1 MKRLFY
7 LLMMLSCTLWSC
19 SKSDGSIDDPDDPD
33 NPDAPTN
40 VMLDISVSDLV
51 FEAEGG
57 EKEFTIYC
65 NSDWTITNESEW
77 CKTTVNQGNGN
88 SKIIVTVGVYSEME
102 DRNTNLTIKAGN
114 ITKVLTVTQK
124 DGDAIILSKDKFDIP
139 EEGGN
144 VTVEVKS
151 NIQYEVSIPSQFQ
164 NWIKHEP
171 ETKAITTKN
180 FTFTILENKEYEK
193 REGYIVFNGNSLKD
207 TVHIYQTAARILIL
221 SKDTYNISS
230 AKESIEVELKSNVD
244 YSISIP
250 SSASDWIKLLE
261 TKAIRTD
268 KIYFE
273 IEENTTYDNRSAQI
287 FIKDKNSSLCD
298 TLYINQ
304 LQQNALILSQKQYEV
319 LAGGERIS
327 IEVQSNID
335 YEIIIPKTVQEW
347 IEQMPQSKALTESM
361 INLEIK
367 PNTTYD
373 VRSAQ
378 VFIKDKNSSLCDTLY
393 INQLQQNA
401 LILSQKQYEVLAG
414 GERISIEVQS
424 NIDYEIII
432 PKTVQEWIEQMPQSK
447 ALTESMINLEIKPN
461 TTYDVR
467 SAQIFIKDKNSTL
480 SDTVQV
486 TQAAKGTYTGDI
498 SFETEQDLIDF
509 QKAGYTRV
517 IGNITI
523 QDNIRTLQK
532 LDNLLQEID
541 GNLTIDCDN
550 LTSLDGLYNLKKIT
564 GNFTTRNAMITSY
577 EGIGNLTEIGGDFE
591 VNTGLYVLKSFEGLE
606 SLEII
611 GGNFKVITSPV
622 FTGLFEYLASFKGLS
637 GLKSIGGDFEVNAYA
652 YSLNALE
659 SFEGL
664 ESLETIGGNFRV
676 IGGNASLNA
685 LSSFKG
691 LNGLKSIGGDF
702 EVNTKFYNSLYVL
715 ASFEGLE
722 SLETIG
728 GDFRVIVESSPL
740 SALSSFKGLNGLKS
754 IGGDFEVNGG
764 SYCLKSLS
772 SFEGF
777 ESLET
782 IGGNFRVIG
791 EASSLESLSSFKG
804 LSGLKSIG
812 GDFEVNANFHSLKS
826 LSSFE
831 GFESLETIGG
841 NFRVIGEASSLESL
855 SSFKGLNGLKSI
867 GGDFEVSANDSL
879 SSFEGLESL
888 ETIGG
893 NFRVIDGASP
903 LNSLSSFKGLSGLK
917 SIGGDFEVSSKF
929 SSLNSLA
936 SFEGLESLETIGG
949 NFKVIAKSFSSP
961 SLNSLS
967 SFKGLSGL
975 KSIGGDFE
983 VNAKSSS
990 YSSSSLASLA
1000 SFEGLESLETIGGN
1014 FRVIAESSSSLNSLA
1029 SFKGL
1034 SGLKSIGG
1042 DFEVNAKSSSSLNS
1056 LASFEGLENLTNIG
1070 GGKLTIKYCSSL
1082 NNIDAL
1088 KNIES
1093 LNDISITECSKL
1105 YDFCILKNVVQ
1116 NMSGTFYLNK
1126 NGYNPTKYQLL
1137 NGECSQIPQE

>member
-33 NPDAPTN
+33 NPDTPTN
-40 VMLDISVSDLV
+40 VTLDISVSDLV

-171 ETKAITTKN
+171 ETKAITVKN

-207 TVHIYQTAARILIL
+207 TVHIYQTADPRTLIL

-230 AKESIEVELKSNVD
+230 AKESIEVELKSNVN

-273 IEENTTYDNRSAQI
+273 IEENTTYDNRSAQ
-287 FIKDKNSSLCD
+287 
-298 TLYINQ
+298 
-304 LQQNALILSQKQYEV
+304 
-319 LAGGERIS
+319 
-327 IEVQSNID
+327 
-335 YEIIIPKTVQEW
+335 
-347 IEQMPQSKALTESM
+347 
-361 INLEIK
+361 
-367 PNTTYD
+367 
-373 VRSAQ
+373 

-414 GERISIEVQS
+414 GEQISIEVQS

-447 ALTESMINLEIKPN
+447 AFTKSMINLEVKPN

-467 SAQIFIKDKNSTL
+467 SAQVFIKDKNSTL

-509 QKAGYTRV
+509 QTAGYTKV
-517 IGNITI
+517 IGNII
-523 QDNIRTLQK
+523 VQYNIRTLQK
-532 LDNLLQEID
+532 LDNLLTEID
-541 GNLTIDCDN
+541 GNLTINCQS

-564 GNFTTRNAMITSY
+564 GNFITWEACITSY
-577 EGIGNLTEIGGDFE
+577 EGIDKLTEIGGDFE
-591 VNTGLYVLKSFEGLE
+591 VNANS
-606 SLEII
+606 S
-611 GGNFKVITSPV
+611 
-622 FTGLFEYLASFKGLS
+622 
-637 GLKSIGGDFEVNAYA
+637 
-652 YSLNALE
+652 LE

-664 ESLETIGGNFRV
+664 ESLETIGGNFK
-676 IGGNASLNA
+676 IIDNKSSLNA

-691 LNGLKSIGGDF
+691 LSSLKSIGGDF
-702 EVNTKFYNSLYVL
+702 EVKARVL
-715 ASFEGLE
+715 E
-722 SLETIG
+722 
-728 GDFRVIVESSPL
+728 
-740 SALSSFKGLNGLKS
+740 
-754 IGGDFEVNGG
+754 
-764 SYCLKSLS
+764 
-772 SFEGF
+772 
-777 ESLET
+777 
-782 IGGNFRVIG
+782 
-791 EASSLESLSSFKG
+791 
-804 LSGLKSIG
+804 
-812 GDFEVNANFHSLKS
+812 
-826 LSSFE
+826 
-831 GFESLETIGG
+831 
-841 NFRVIGEASSLESL
+841 
-855 SSFKGLNGLKSI
+855 
-867 GGDFEVSANDSL
+867 
-879 SSFEGLESL
+879 
-888 ETIGG
+888 
-893 NFRVIDGASP
+893 
-903 LNSLSSFKGLSGLK
+903 
-917 SIGGDFEVSSKF
+917 
-929 SSLNSLA
+929 
-936 SFEGLESLETIGG
+936 
-949 NFKVIAKSFSSP
+949 
-961 SLNSLS
+961 
-967 SFKGLSGL
+967 
-975 KSIGGDFE
+975 
-983 VNAKSSS
+983 
-990 YSSSSLASLA
+990 
-1000 SFEGLESLETIGGN
+1000 
-1014 FRVIAESSSSLNSLA
+1014 
-1029 SFKGL
+1029 
-1034 SGLKSIGG
+1034 
-1042 DFEVNAKSSSSLNS
+1042 
-1056 LASFEGLENLTNIG
+1056 SFEGLENLTNIG
-1070 GGKLTIKYCSSL
+1070 DKLTIKGCSSL

-1093 LNDISITECSKL
+1093 LNDISITTCSKL
-1105 YDFCILKNVVQ
+1105 YDFCVLKNVVQ
-1116 NMSGTFYLNK
+1116 NMSGTFYVND

>member
-19 SKSDGSIDDPDDPD
+19 SKSDGPIDDPDNPD

-51 FEAEGG
+51 FGAEGG

-77 CKTTVNQGNGN
+77 CKTTVNQGNGD

-102 DRNTNLTIKAGN
+102 DRNTNLTVKAGN

-171 ETKAITTKN
+171 ETKAITVKN

-207 TVHIYQTAARILIL
+207 TVHIYQTADPRTLIL

-250 SSASDWIKLLE
+250 SSASHWIKLLE

-273 IEENTTYDNRSAQI
+273 IEENTTYDN
-287 FIKDKNSSLCD
+287 
-298 TLYINQ
+298 
-304 LQQNALILSQKQYEV
+304 
-319 LAGGERIS
+319 
-327 IEVQSNID
+327 
-335 YEIIIPKTVQEW
+335 
-347 IEQMPQSKALTESM
+347 
-361 INLEIK
+361 
-367 PNTTYD
+367 
-373 VRSAQ
+373 RSAQ

-414 GERISIEVQS
+414 GEQISIEVQS

-447 ALTESMINLEIKPN
+447 ALTKSMINLEVKPN
-461 TTYDVR
+461 PTDDVR

-486 TQAAKGTYTGDI
+486 TQAAKGIYIGDI
-498 SFETEQDLIDF
+498 IFETEQDLIDF
-509 QKAGYTRV
+509 QTAGYTKVRGNV
-517 IGNITI
+517 IVSGGEIT
-523 QDNIRTLQK
+523 TLQK
-532 LDNLLQEID
+532 LDNLLTEIN
-541 GNLTIDCDN
+541 GSLRLECSTLT
-550 LTSLDGLYNLKKIT
+550 TLDGLYGLKTIT
-564 GNFTTRNAMITSY
+564 DSLI
-577 EGIGNLTEIGGDFE
+577 IKDGDM
-591 VNTGLYVLKSFEGLE
+591 TSFEGLRN
-606 SLEII
+606 L
-611 GGNFKVITSPV
+611 G
-622 FTGLFEYLASFKGLS
+622 
-637 GLKSIGGDFEVNAYA
+637 
-652 YSLNALE
+652 
-659 SFEGL
+659 
-664 ESLETIGGNFRV
+664 
-676 IGGNASLNA
+676 
-685 LSSFKG
+685 
-691 LNGLKSIGGDF
+691 
-702 EVNTKFYNSLYVL
+702 
-715 ASFEGLE
+715 
-722 SLETIG
+722 
-728 GDFRVIVESSPL
+728 
-740 SALSSFKGLNGLKS
+740 
-754 IGGDFEVNGG
+754 
-764 SYCLKSLS
+764 
-772 SFEGF
+772 
-777 ESLET
+777 
-782 IGGNFRVIG
+782 
-791 EASSLESLSSFKG
+791 
-804 LSGLKSIG
+804 
-812 GDFEVNANFHSLKS
+812 
-826 LSSFE
+826 
-831 GFESLETIGG
+831 
-841 NFRVIGEASSLESL
+841 
-855 SSFKGLNGLKSI
+855 
-867 GGDFEVSANDSL
+867 
-879 SSFEGLESL
+879 
-888 ETIGG
+888 
-893 NFRVIDGASP
+893 
-903 LNSLSSFKGLSGLK
+903 
-917 SIGGDFEVSSKF
+917 
-929 SSLNSLA
+929 
-936 SFEGLESLETIGG
+936 TIGG
-949 NFKVIAKSFSSP
+949 NFKVIAESSYSYYY

-983 VNAKSSS
+983 VNAKS
-990 YSSSSLASLA
+990 YSSLNSLA

-1014 FRVIAESSSSLNSLA
+1014 FRVIAESSSSSSSSLNSLS

-1042 DFEVNAKSSSSLNS
+1042 DFEVNAKSYSSLNS
-1056 LASFEGLENLTNIG
+1056 LASFEGLESLETIGGNFKVIAGSYSSLESLSSFKSLSGLKSIGGDFEVNAKSYSSLKSLASFEGLESLTNIG
-1070 GGKLTIKYCSSL
+1070 GGKLTINYCSSL

-1093 LNDISITECSKL
+1093 LNDISITTCPKL
-1105 YDFCILKNVVQ
+1105 YDFCVLQNVVQ
-1116 NMSGTFYLNK
+1116 NMSGTFYLNN

>member
-33 NPDAPTN
+33 NPDTPTN
-40 VMLDISVSDLV
+40 VTLDISVSDLV

-171 ETKAITTKN
+171 ETKAITVKN

-230 AKESIEVELKSNVD
+230 AKKSIEVELKSNVN

-273 IEENTTYDNRSAQI
+273 IEENTTYDNRSAQ
-287 FIKDKNSSLCD
+287 
-298 TLYINQ
+298 
-304 LQQNALILSQKQYEV
+304 
-319 LAGGERIS
+319 
-327 IEVQSNID
+327 
-335 YEIIIPKTVQEW
+335 
-347 IEQMPQSKALTESM
+347 
-361 INLEIK
+361 
-367 PNTTYD
+367 
-373 VRSAQ
+373 

-414 GERISIEVQS
+414 GEQISIEVQS

-447 ALTESMINLEIKPN
+447 AFTKSMINLEIKPN

-467 SAQIFIKDKNSTL
+467 SAQVFIKDKNSTL

-509 QKAGYTRV
+509 QTAGYTKV
-517 IGNITI
+517 IGNII
-523 QDNIRTLQK
+523 VQYNIRTLQK
-532 LDNLLQEID
+532 LDNLLTEID
-541 GNLTIDCDN
+541 GNLTINCQS

-564 GNFTTRNAMITSY
+564 GNFITWEACITSY
-577 EGIGNLTEIGGDFE
+577 EGIDKLTEIGGDFE
-591 VNTGLYVLKSFEGLE
+591 VRLPYSLESFEGLE
-606 SLEII
+606 SLETI
-611 GGNFKVITSPV
+611 GGNFKVIDKLALSSLSS
-622 FTGLFEYLASFKGLS
+622 FKGLSSLKSIGGDFEVNAKSSSLASFEGLENLETIGGNFKVIAESSFKGLNGLKSIGGDFEVNANSSLESFEGLESLETIGGNFKIIDNKSSLNALSSFKGLSSLKSIGGDFEVNANSSLNSLSSFGGLESLETIGGNFRVIAESDHSLRFLSSFKGLS
-637 GLKSIGGDFEVNAYA
+637 GLKSIGGDFEVNAKLFCFEYLA
-652 YSLNALE
+652 SFEGLENLETIGGNFKVIAESSFKGLNGLKSIGGDFEVNANSSLESFEGLESLETIGGNFKIIDNKSSLNALSSFKGLSSLKSIGGDFEVSTDHSSSPHPSHSLNALE

-676 IGGNASLNA
+676 IAESFSYSYSFNV

-691 LNGLKSIGGDF
+691 LSSLKSIGGDF
-702 EVNTKFYNSLYVL
+702 EVKARVL
-715 ASFEGLE
+715 E
-722 SLETIG
+722 
-728 GDFRVIVESSPL
+728 
-740 SALSSFKGLNGLKS
+740 
-754 IGGDFEVNGG
+754 
-764 SYCLKSLS
+764 
-772 SFEGF
+772 
-777 ESLET
+777 
-782 IGGNFRVIG
+782 
-791 EASSLESLSSFKG
+791 
-804 LSGLKSIG
+804 
-812 GDFEVNANFHSLKS
+812 
-826 LSSFE
+826 
-831 GFESLETIGG
+831 
-841 NFRVIGEASSLESL
+841 
-855 SSFKGLNGLKSI
+855 
-867 GGDFEVSANDSL
+867 
-879 SSFEGLESL
+879 
-888 ETIGG
+888 
-893 NFRVIDGASP
+893 
-903 LNSLSSFKGLSGLK
+903 
-917 SIGGDFEVSSKF
+917 
-929 SSLNSLA
+929 
-936 SFEGLESLETIGG
+936 
-949 NFKVIAKSFSSP
+949 
-961 SLNSLS
+961 
-967 SFKGLSGL
+967 
-975 KSIGGDFE
+975 
-983 VNAKSSS
+983 
-990 YSSSSLASLA
+990 
-1000 SFEGLESLETIGGN
+1000 
-1014 FRVIAESSSSLNSLA
+1014 
-1029 SFKGL
+1029 
-1034 SGLKSIGG
+1034 
-1042 DFEVNAKSSSSLNS
+1042 
-1056 LASFEGLENLTNIG
+1056 SFEGLENLTNIG
-1070 GGKLTIKYCSSL
+1070 DKLTIKGCSSL

-1093 LNDISITECSKL
+1093 LNDISITTCSKL
-1105 YDFCILKNVVQ
+1105 YDFCVLKNVVQ
-1116 NMSGTFYLNK
+1116 NMSGTFYVND

>member
-33 NPDAPTN
+33 NPDTPTN
-40 VMLDISVSDLV
+40 VTLDISVSDLV

-77 CKTTVNQGNGN
+77 CKTTVNQGNGD

-102 DRNTNLTIKAGN
+102 DRNTNLTVKAGN

-171 ETKAITTKN
+171 ETKAITVKN

-207 TVHIYQTAARILIL
+207 TVHIYQTADPRTLIL

-250 SSASDWIKLLE
+250 SSASHWIKLLE

-273 IEENTTYDNRSAQI
+273 IEENTTYDN
-287 FIKDKNSSLCD
+287 
-298 TLYINQ
+298 
-304 LQQNALILSQKQYEV
+304 
-319 LAGGERIS
+319 
-327 IEVQSNID
+327 
-335 YEIIIPKTVQEW
+335 
-347 IEQMPQSKALTESM
+347 
-361 INLEIK
+361 
-367 PNTTYD
+367 
-373 VRSAQ
+373 RSAQ

-447 ALTESMINLEIKPN
+447 ALTKSMINLEIKPN

-486 TQAAKGTYTGDI
+486 IQAAKGTYTGDI

-622 FTGLFEYLASFKGLS
+622 STGFF
-637 GLKSIGGDFEVNAYA
+637 
-652 YSLNALE
+652 
-659 SFEGL
+659 
-664 ESLETIGGNFRV
+664 ESL
-676 IGGNASLNA
+676 A
-685 LSSFKG
+685 SFKG

-702 EVNTKFYNSLYVL
+702 EVNAEYSNSLNAL
-715 ASFEGLE
+715 ASFEGLESLETIGGNFKVIGFFKSLASFKGLNGLKSIGGDFEVNAEYSNSLNALESFEGLE

-754 IGGDFEVNGG
+754 IGGDFEVNA
-764 SYCLKSLS
+764 KSS
-772 SFEGF
+772 NTFN
-777 ESLET
+777 SL
-782 IGGNFRVIG
+782 N
-791 EASSLESLSSFKG
+791 ALE
-804 LSGLKSIG
+804 
-812 GDFEVNANFHSLKS
+812 
-826 LSSFE
+826 
-831 GFESLETIGG
+831 
-841 NFRVIGEASSLESL
+841 
-855 SSFKGLNGLKSI
+855 
-867 GGDFEVSANDSL
+867 
-879 SSFEGLESL
+879 SFEGLESL

-893 NFRVIDGASP
+893 NFRVIGGNTS
-903 LNSLSSFKGLSGLK
+903 LNALSSFKGLNGLK
-917 SIGGDFEVSSKF
+917 SIGGDFKVIAESS

-936 SFEGLESLETIGG
+936 SFEGLESL
-949 NFKVIAKSFSSP
+949 
-961 SLNSLS
+961 
-967 SFKGLSGL
+967 
-975 KSIGGDFE
+975 
-983 VNAKSSS
+983 
-990 YSSSSLASLA
+990 
-1000 SFEGLESLETIGGN
+1000 
-1014 FRVIAESSSSLNSLA
+1014 
-1029 SFKGL
+1029 
-1034 SGLKSIGG
+1034 
-1042 DFEVNAKSSSSLNS
+1042 
-1056 LASFEGLENLTNIG
+1056 TNIG
-1070 GGKLTIKYCSSL
+1070 GGRLTINKCRSL

-1105 YDFCILKNVVQ
+1105 YDFCVLKNVVQ
-1116 NMSGTFYLNK
+1116 NMSGTFYVND

>member
-33 NPDAPTN
+33 NPDTPTN
-40 VMLDISVSDLV
+40 VTLDISVSDLV

-171 ETKAITTKN
+171 ETKAITVKN

-230 AKESIEVELKSNVD
+230 AKKSIEVELKSNVN

-273 IEENTTYDNRSAQI
+273 IEENTTYDNRSAQV

-319 LAGGERIS
+319 LAGGEQIS

-347 IEQMPQSKALTESM
+347 IEQMPQSKAFTKSM
-361 INLEIK
+361 INLEVK

-373 VRSAQ
+373 NRSAQ

-414 GERISIEVQS
+414 GEQISIEVQS

-447 ALTESMINLEIKPN
+447 AFTKSMINLEIKPN

-467 SAQIFIKDKNSTL
+467 SAQVFIKDKNSTL

-509 QKAGYTRV
+509 QTAGYTKV
-517 IGNITI
+517 IGNII
-523 QDNIRTLQK
+523 VQYNIRTLQK
-532 LDNLLQEID
+532 LDNLLTEID
-541 GNLTIDCDN
+541 GNLTINCQS

-564 GNFTTRNAMITSY
+564 GNFITWEACITSY
-577 EGIGNLTEIGGDFE
+577 EGIDKLTEIGGDFE
-591 VNTGLYVLKSFEGLE
+591 VRLPYSLESFEGLE
-606 SLEII
+606 SLETI
-611 GGNFKVITSPV
+611 GGNFKVIDK
-622 FTGLFEYLASFKGLS
+622 LALSSLSSFKGLS
-637 GLKSIGGDFEVNAYA
+637 SLKSIGGDFEVNAKSSSLASFEGLENLETIGGNFKVIAESSFKGLNGLKSIGGDFEVNANSSLESFEGLESLETIGGNFKIIDNKSSLNA
-652 YSLNALE
+652 LSSFKGLSSLKSIGGDFEVSTDHSSSPHPSHSLNALE

-676 IGGNASLNA
+676 IAESFSYSYSFNV

-691 LNGLKSIGGDF
+691 LSSLKSIGGDF
-702 EVNTKFYNSLYVL
+702 EVKARVL
-715 ASFEGLE
+715 E
-722 SLETIG
+722 
-728 GDFRVIVESSPL
+728 
-740 SALSSFKGLNGLKS
+740 
-754 IGGDFEVNGG
+754 
-764 SYCLKSLS
+764 
-772 SFEGF
+772 
-777 ESLET
+777 
-782 IGGNFRVIG
+782 
-791 EASSLESLSSFKG
+791 
-804 LSGLKSIG
+804 
-812 GDFEVNANFHSLKS
+812 
-826 LSSFE
+826 
-831 GFESLETIGG
+831 
-841 NFRVIGEASSLESL
+841 
-855 SSFKGLNGLKSI
+855 
-867 GGDFEVSANDSL
+867 
-879 SSFEGLESL
+879 
-888 ETIGG
+888 
-893 NFRVIDGASP
+893 
-903 LNSLSSFKGLSGLK
+903 
-917 SIGGDFEVSSKF
+917 
-929 SSLNSLA
+929 
-936 SFEGLESLETIGG
+936 
-949 NFKVIAKSFSSP
+949 
-961 SLNSLS
+961 
-967 SFKGLSGL
+967 
-975 KSIGGDFE
+975 
-983 VNAKSSS
+983 
-990 YSSSSLASLA
+990 
-1000 SFEGLESLETIGGN
+1000 
-1014 FRVIAESSSSLNSLA
+1014 
-1029 SFKGL
+1029 
-1034 SGLKSIGG
+1034 
-1042 DFEVNAKSSSSLNS
+1042 
-1056 LASFEGLENLTNIG
+1056 SFEGLENLTNIG
-1070 GGKLTIKYCSSL
+1070 DKLTIKGCSSL

-1093 LNDISITECSKL
+1093 LNDISITTCSKL
-1105 YDFCILKNVVQ
+1105 YDFCVLKNVVQ
-1116 NMSGTFYLNK
+1116 NMSGTFYVND

>member
-33 NPDAPTN
+33 NPDTPTN
-40 VMLDISVSDLV
+40 VTLDISVSDLV

-171 ETKAITTKN
+171 ETKAITVKN

-230 AKESIEVELKSNVD
+230 AKKSIEVELKSNVN

-250 SSASDWIKLLE
+250 SSASHWIKLLE

-273 IEENTTYDNRSAQI
+273 IEENTTYDN
-287 FIKDKNSSLCD
+287 
-298 TLYINQ
+298 
-304 LQQNALILSQKQYEV
+304 
-319 LAGGERIS
+319 
-327 IEVQSNID
+327 
-335 YEIIIPKTVQEW
+335 
-347 IEQMPQSKALTESM
+347 
-361 INLEIK
+361 
-367 PNTTYD
+367 
-373 VRSAQ
+373 RSAQ

-414 GERISIEVQS
+414 GEQISIEVQS

-447 ALTESMINLEIKPN
+447 ALTKSMINLEIKPN

-467 SAQIFIKDKNSTL
+467 SAQVFIKDKNSTL

-509 QKAGYTRV
+509 QTAGYTKV
-517 IGNITI
+517 IGNII
-523 QDNIRTLQK
+523 VQYIIRTLQK
-532 LDNLLQEID
+532 LDNLLTEID
-541 GNLTIDCDN
+541 GNLTINCQS

-564 GNFTTRNAMITSY
+564 GNFITWEACITSY
-577 EGIGNLTEIGGDFE
+577 EGIDKLTEIGGDFE
-591 VNTGLYVLKSFEGLE
+591 VRLPY
-606 SLEII
+606 SLE
-611 GGNFKVITSPV
+611 
-622 FTGLFEYLASFKGLS
+622 
-637 GLKSIGGDFEVNAYA
+637 
-652 YSLNALE
+652 
-659 SFEGL
+659 
-664 ESLETIGGNFRV
+664 
-676 IGGNASLNA
+676 
-685 LSSFKG
+685 
-691 LNGLKSIGGDF
+691 
-702 EVNTKFYNSLYVL
+702 
-715 ASFEGLE
+715 
-722 SLETIG
+722 
-728 GDFRVIVESSPL
+728 
-740 SALSSFKGLNGLKS
+740 
-754 IGGDFEVNGG
+754 
-764 SYCLKSLS
+764 
-772 SFEGF
+772 
-777 ESLET
+777 
-782 IGGNFRVIG
+782 
-791 EASSLESLSSFKG
+791 
-804 LSGLKSIG
+804 
-812 GDFEVNANFHSLKS
+812 
-826 LSSFE
+826 
-831 GFESLETIGG
+831 
-841 NFRVIGEASSLESL
+841 
-855 SSFKGLNGLKSI
+855 
-867 GGDFEVSANDSL
+867 
-879 SSFEGLESL
+879 
-888 ETIGG
+888 
-893 NFRVIDGASP
+893 
-903 LNSLSSFKGLSGLK
+903 
-917 SIGGDFEVSSKF
+917 
-929 SSLNSLA
+929 

-949 NFKVIAKSFSSP
+949 NFKVIDKLALS
-961 SLNSLS
+961 SLS
-967 SFKGLSGL
+967 SFKGLSSL

-983 VNAKSSS
+983 VKARV
-990 YSSSSLASLA
+990 
-1000 SFEGLESLETIGGN
+1000 LE
-1014 FRVIAESSSSLNSLA
+1014 
-1029 SFKGL
+1029 
-1034 SGLKSIGG
+1034 
-1042 DFEVNAKSSSSLNS
+1042 
-1056 LASFEGLENLTNIG
+1056 SFEGLENLTNIG
-1070 GGKLTIKYCSSL
+1070 DKLTIKGCSSL

-1093 LNDISITECSKL
+1093 LNDISITTCSKL
-1105 YDFCILKNVVQ
+1105 YDFCVLKNVVQ
-1116 NMSGTFYLNK
+1116 NMSGTFYVND

>member
-1 MKRLFY
+1 
-7 LLMMLSCTLWSC
+7 MLSCTLWSC

-33 NPDAPTN
+33 NPDTPTN
-40 VMLDISVSDLV
+40 VTLDISVSDLV

-171 ETKAITTKN
+171 ETKAITVKN

-230 AKESIEVELKSNVD
+230 AKKSIEVELKSNVN

-250 SSASDWIKLLE
+250 SSASHWIKLLE

-273 IEENTTYDNRSAQI
+273 IEENTTYDN
-287 FIKDKNSSLCD
+287 
-298 TLYINQ
+298 
-304 LQQNALILSQKQYEV
+304 
-319 LAGGERIS
+319 
-327 IEVQSNID
+327 
-335 YEIIIPKTVQEW
+335 
-347 IEQMPQSKALTESM
+347 
-361 INLEIK
+361 
-367 PNTTYD
+367 
-373 VRSAQ
+373 RSAQ

-414 GERISIEVQS
+414 GEQISIEVQS

-447 ALTESMINLEIKPN
+447 ALTKSMINLEIKPN

-467 SAQIFIKDKNSTL
+467 SAQVFIKDKNSTL

-509 QKAGYTRV
+509 QTAGYTKV
-517 IGNITI
+517 IGNII
-523 QDNIRTLQK
+523 VQYNIRTLQK
-532 LDNLLQEID
+532 LDNLLTEID
-541 GNLTIDCDN
+541 GNLTINCQS

-564 GNFTTRNAMITSY
+564 GNFITWEACITSY
-577 EGIGNLTEIGGDFE
+577 EGIDKLTEIGGDFE
-591 VNTGLYVLKSFEGLE
+591 VRLPYSLESFEGLE
-606 SLEII
+606 SLETI
-611 GGNFKVITSPV
+611 GGNFKVIDK
-622 FTGLFEYLASFKGLS
+622 LALSSLSSFKGLS
-637 GLKSIGGDFEVNAYA
+637 SLKSIGGDFEVNAKSSSLASFEGLENLETIGGNFKVIAESSFKGLNGLKSIGGDFEVNANSSLESFEGLESLETIGGNFKIIDNESSLNA
-652 YSLNALE
+652 LSSFKGLSSLKSIGGDFEVSTDHSSSPHPSHSLNALE

-676 IGGNASLNA
+676 IAESFSYSYSFNV

-691 LNGLKSIGGDF
+691 LSSLKSIGGDF
-702 EVNTKFYNSLYVL
+702 EVKARVL
-715 ASFEGLE
+715 E
-722 SLETIG
+722 
-728 GDFRVIVESSPL
+728 
-740 SALSSFKGLNGLKS
+740 
-754 IGGDFEVNGG
+754 
-764 SYCLKSLS
+764 
-772 SFEGF
+772 
-777 ESLET
+777 
-782 IGGNFRVIG
+782 
-791 EASSLESLSSFKG
+791 
-804 LSGLKSIG
+804 
-812 GDFEVNANFHSLKS
+812 
-826 LSSFE
+826 
-831 GFESLETIGG
+831 
-841 NFRVIGEASSLESL
+841 
-855 SSFKGLNGLKSI
+855 
-867 GGDFEVSANDSL
+867 
-879 SSFEGLESL
+879 
-888 ETIGG
+888 
-893 NFRVIDGASP
+893 
-903 LNSLSSFKGLSGLK
+903 
-917 SIGGDFEVSSKF
+917 
-929 SSLNSLA
+929 
-936 SFEGLESLETIGG
+936 
-949 NFKVIAKSFSSP
+949 
-961 SLNSLS
+961 
-967 SFKGLSGL
+967 
-975 KSIGGDFE
+975 
-983 VNAKSSS
+983 
-990 YSSSSLASLA
+990 
-1000 SFEGLESLETIGGN
+1000 
-1014 FRVIAESSSSLNSLA
+1014 
-1029 SFKGL
+1029 
-1034 SGLKSIGG
+1034 
-1042 DFEVNAKSSSSLNS
+1042 
-1056 LASFEGLENLTNIG
+1056 SFEGLENLTNIG
-1070 GGKLTIKYCSSL
+1070 DKLTIKGCSSL

-1093 LNDISITECSKL
+1093 LNDISITTCSKL
-1105 YDFCILKNVVQ
+1105 YDFCVLKNVVQ
-1116 NMSGTFYLNK
+1116 NMSGTFYVND

>member
-33 NPDAPTN
+33 NPDTPTN
-40 VMLDISVSDLV
+40 VTLDISVSDLV

-171 ETKAITTKN
+171 ETKAITVKN

-287 FIKDKNSSLCD
+287 
-298 TLYINQ
+298 
-304 LQQNALILSQKQYEV
+304 
-319 LAGGERIS
+319 
-327 IEVQSNID
+327 
-335 YEIIIPKTVQEW
+335 
-347 IEQMPQSKALTESM
+347 
-361 INLEIK
+361 
-367 PNTTYD
+367 
-373 VRSAQ
+373 
-378 VFIKDKNSSLCDTLY
+378 FIKDKNSSLCDTLY

-622 FTGLFEYLASFKGLS
+622 FAVFFEYLASFKGLS

-782 IGGNFRVIG
+782 IGGNFRVI
-791 EASSLESLSSFKG
+791 
-804 LSGLKSIG
+804 
-812 GDFEVNANFHSLKS
+812 
-826 LSSFE
+826 
-831 GFESLETIGG
+831 
-841 NFRVIGEASSLESL
+841 
-855 SSFKGLNGLKSI
+855 
-867 GGDFEVSANDSL
+867 
-879 SSFEGLESL
+879 
-888 ETIGG
+888 
-893 NFRVIDGASP
+893 DGASP
-903 LNSLSSFKGLSGLK
+903 
-917 SIGGDFEVSSKF
+917 
-929 SSLNSLA
+929 
-936 SFEGLESLETIGG
+936 
-949 NFKVIAKSFSSP
+949 
-961 SLNSLS
+961 LNSLS

-990 YSSSSLASLA
+990 YSSSSLA
-1000 SFEGLESLETIGGN
+1000 
-1014 FRVIAESSSSLNSLA
+1014 
-1029 SFKGL
+1029 
-1034 SGLKSIGG
+1034 
-1042 DFEVNAKSSSSLNS
+1042 S

>member
-19 SKSDGSIDDPDDPD
+19 SKSDGPIDDPDNPD

-51 FEAEGG
+51 FGAEGG

-77 CKTTVNQGNGN
+77 CKTTVNQGNGD

-102 DRNTNLTIKAGN
+102 DRNTNLTVKAGN

-171 ETKAITTKN
+171 ETKAITVKN

-207 TVHIYQTAARILIL
+207 TVHIYQTADPRTLIL

-250 SSASDWIKLLE
+250 SSASHWIKLLE

-273 IEENTTYDNRSAQI
+273 IEENTTYDN
-287 FIKDKNSSLCD
+287 
-298 TLYINQ
+298 
-304 LQQNALILSQKQYEV
+304 
-319 LAGGERIS
+319 
-327 IEVQSNID
+327 
-335 YEIIIPKTVQEW
+335 
-347 IEQMPQSKALTESM
+347 
-361 INLEIK
+361 
-367 PNTTYD
+367 
-373 VRSAQ
+373 RSAQ

-414 GERISIEVQS
+414 GEQISIEVQS

-447 ALTESMINLEIKPN
+447 ALTKSMINLEVKPN
-461 TTYDVR
+461 PTDDVR

-486 TQAAKGTYTGDI
+486 TQAAKGIYIGDI
-498 SFETEQDLIDF
+498 IFETEQDLIDF
-509 QKAGYTRV
+509 QTAGYTKVRGNV
-517 IGNITI
+517 IVSGGEIT
-523 QDNIRTLQK
+523 TLQK
-532 LDNLLQEID
+532 LDNLLTEIN
-541 GNLTIDCDN
+541 GSLRLECSTLT
-550 LTSLDGLYNLKKIT
+550 TLDGLYGLKTIT
-564 GNFTTRNAMITSY
+564 DSLI
-577 EGIGNLTEIGGDFE
+577 IKDGDM
-591 VNTGLYVLKSFEGLE
+591 TSFEGLRN
-606 SLEII
+606 L
-611 GGNFKVITSPV
+611 G
-622 FTGLFEYLASFKGLS
+622 
-637 GLKSIGGDFEVNAYA
+637 
-652 YSLNALE
+652 
-659 SFEGL
+659 
-664 ESLETIGGNFRV
+664 
-676 IGGNASLNA
+676 
-685 LSSFKG
+685 
-691 LNGLKSIGGDF
+691 
-702 EVNTKFYNSLYVL
+702 
-715 ASFEGLE
+715 
-722 SLETIG
+722 
-728 GDFRVIVESSPL
+728 
-740 SALSSFKGLNGLKS
+740 
-754 IGGDFEVNGG
+754 
-764 SYCLKSLS
+764 
-772 SFEGF
+772 
-777 ESLET
+777 
-782 IGGNFRVIG
+782 
-791 EASSLESLSSFKG
+791 
-804 LSGLKSIG
+804 
-812 GDFEVNANFHSLKS
+812 
-826 LSSFE
+826 
-831 GFESLETIGG
+831 
-841 NFRVIGEASSLESL
+841 
-855 SSFKGLNGLKSI
+855 
-867 GGDFEVSANDSL
+867 
-879 SSFEGLESL
+879 
-888 ETIGG
+888 
-893 NFRVIDGASP
+893 
-903 LNSLSSFKGLSGLK
+903 
-917 SIGGDFEVSSKF
+917 
-929 SSLNSLA
+929 
-936 SFEGLESLETIGG
+936 TIGG
-949 NFKVIAKSFSSP
+949 NFKVIAESSYSYYYY

-983 VNAKSSS
+983 VNAKS
-990 YSSSSLASLA
+990 YSSLNSLA

-1014 FRVIAESSSSLNSLA
+1014 FKVIAGSYSSLESLS
-1029 SFKGL
+1029 SFKSL

-1042 DFEVNAKSSSSLNS
+1042 DFEVNAKYSSSLKS
-1056 LASFEGLENLTNIG
+1056 LASFEGLESLTNIG
-1070 GGKLTIKYCSSL
+1070 GGKLTINYCSSL

-1093 LNDISITECSKL
+1093 LNDISITTCSKL
-1105 YDFCILKNVVQ
+1105 YDFCVLKNVVQ
-1116 NMSGTFYLNK
+1116 NMSGTFYVND

>member
-33 NPDAPTN
+33 NPDTPTN
-40 VMLDISVSDLV
+40 VTLDISVSDLV

-77 CKTTVNQGNGN
+77 CKTTVNQGNGD

-102 DRNTNLTIKAGN
+102 DRNTNLTVKAGN

-171 ETKAITTKN
+171 ETKAITVKN

-207 TVHIYQTAARILIL
+207 TVHIYQTADPRTLIL

-250 SSASDWIKLLE
+250 SSASHWIKLLE

-273 IEENTTYDNRSAQI
+273 IEENTTYDN
-287 FIKDKNSSLCD
+287 
-298 TLYINQ
+298 
-304 LQQNALILSQKQYEV
+304 
-319 LAGGERIS
+319 
-327 IEVQSNID
+327 
-335 YEIIIPKTVQEW
+335 
-347 IEQMPQSKALTESM
+347 
-361 INLEIK
+361 
-367 PNTTYD
+367 
-373 VRSAQ
+373 RSAQ

-447 ALTESMINLEIKPN
+447 ALTKSMINLEIKPN

-486 TQAAKGTYTGDI
+486 IQAAKGTYTGDI

-622 FTGLFEYLASFKGLS
+622 STGFFESLASFKGLN
-637 GLKSIGGDFEVNAYA
+637 GLKSIGGDFEVNAKSSS
-652 YSLNALE
+652 SLNALA

-676 IGGNASLNA
+676 IGGNTSLNA

-702 EVNTKFYNSLYVL
+702 K
-715 ASFEGLE
+715 
-722 SLETIG
+722 
-728 GDFRVIVESSPL
+728 VIAESS
-740 SALSSFKGLNGLKS
+740 
-754 IGGDFEVNGG
+754 
-764 SYCLKSLS
+764 
-772 SFEGF
+772 
-777 ESLET
+777 
-782 IGGNFRVIG
+782 
-791 EASSLESLSSFKG
+791 
-804 LSGLKSIG
+804 
-812 GDFEVNANFHSLKS
+812 
-826 LSSFE
+826 
-831 GFESLETIGG
+831 
-841 NFRVIGEASSLESL
+841 
-855 SSFKGLNGLKSI
+855 
-867 GGDFEVSANDSL
+867 
-879 SSFEGLESL
+879 
-888 ETIGG
+888 
-893 NFRVIDGASP
+893 
-903 LNSLSSFKGLSGLK
+903 
-917 SIGGDFEVSSKF
+917 

-936 SFEGLESLETIGG
+936 SFEGLESL
-949 NFKVIAKSFSSP
+949 
-961 SLNSLS
+961 
-967 SFKGLSGL
+967 
-975 KSIGGDFE
+975 
-983 VNAKSSS
+983 
-990 YSSSSLASLA
+990 
-1000 SFEGLESLETIGGN
+1000 
-1014 FRVIAESSSSLNSLA
+1014 
-1029 SFKGL
+1029 
-1034 SGLKSIGG
+1034 
-1042 DFEVNAKSSSSLNS
+1042 
-1056 LASFEGLENLTNIG
+1056 TNIG
-1070 GGKLTIKYCSSL
+1070 GGRLTINKCRSL

-1105 YDFCILKNVVQ
+1105 YDFCVLKNVVQ
-1116 NMSGTFYLNK
+1116 NMSGTFYVND

>member
-33 NPDAPTN
+33 NPDTPTN
-40 VMLDISVSDLV
+40 VTLDISVSDLV

-171 ETKAITTKN
+171 ETKAITVKN

-207 TVHIYQTAARILIL
+207 TVHIYQTADPRTLIL

-250 SSASDWIKLLE
+250 SSVSHWIKLLE

-319 LAGGERIS
+319 LAGGEQIS

-347 IEQMPQSKALTESM
+347 IEQMPQSKALTKSM
-361 INLEIK
+361 INLEVK

-378 VFIKDKNSSLCDTLY
+378 V
-393 INQLQQNA
+393 
-401 LILSQKQYEVLAG
+401 
-414 GERISIEVQS
+414 
-424 NIDYEIII
+424 
-432 PKTVQEWIEQMPQSK
+432 
-447 ALTESMINLEIKPN
+447 
-461 TTYDVR
+461 
-467 SAQIFIKDKNSTL
+467 FIKDKNSTL

-498 SFETEQDLIDF
+498 IFETEQDLIDF
-509 QKAGYTRV
+509 QTAGYTKV
-517 IGNITI
+517 IGNII
-523 QDNIRTLQK
+523 VQGNKIRTLQK
-532 LDNLLQEID
+532 LDNLLTEID
-541 GNLTIDCDN
+541 GNLTIECSN

-564 GNFTTRNAMITSY
+564 GNFITMHAWITSY
-577 EGIGNLTEIGGDFE
+577 EGIGKLTEIGGDFE
-591 VNTGLYVLKSFEGLE
+591 VNAKSF
-606 SLEII
+606 
-611 GGNFKVITSPV
+611 
-622 FTGLFEYLASFKGLS
+622 Y
-637 GLKSIGGDFEVNAYA
+637 
-652 YSLNALE
+652 YS
-659 SFEGL
+659 
-664 ESLETIGGNFRV
+664 
-676 IGGNASLNA
+676 
-685 LSSFKG
+685 
-691 LNGLKSIGGDF
+691 
-702 EVNTKFYNSLYVL
+702 
-715 ASFEGLE
+715 
-722 SLETIG
+722 
-728 GDFRVIVESSPL
+728 
-740 SALSSFKGLNGLKS
+740 
-754 IGGDFEVNGG
+754 
-764 SYCLKSLS
+764 
-772 SFEGF
+772 
-777 ESLET
+777 
-782 IGGNFRVIG
+782 
-791 EASSLESLSSFKG
+791 
-804 LSGLKSIG
+804 
-812 GDFEVNANFHSLKS
+812 
-826 LSSFE
+826 
-831 GFESLETIGG
+831 
-841 NFRVIGEASSLESL
+841 
-855 SSFKGLNGLKSI
+855 
-867 GGDFEVSANDSL
+867 
-879 SSFEGLESL
+879 
-888 ETIGG
+888 
-893 NFRVIDGASP
+893 
-903 LNSLSSFKGLSGLK
+903 
-917 SIGGDFEVSSKF
+917 

-936 SFEGLESLETIGG
+936 SFEGLESLEEIGG
-949 NFKVIAKSFSSP
+949 SFKVIAESSGSSSS

-983 VNAKSSS
+983 VNAE
-990 YSSSSLASLA
+990 SSSLNSLA
-1000 SFEGLESLETIGGN
+1000 SFEGLESLEEIGGN
-1014 FRVIAESSSSLNSLA
+1014 FKVIAESFGSSSSSSSSLNSLS

-1042 DFEVNAKSSSSLNS
+1042 DFEVNAESSSLNSLASFEGLESLEEIGGNFKVIAESSLRSLSSFKGLSGLKSIGGDFEVNAEFSSSLNS
-1056 LASFEGLENLTNIG
+1056 LASFEGLENLQTIGGSFSCNRRISIKALSQLNSIGKNLEINLLFDEGLENLVRIGGDFKPSSSSSFKKLNKLSSIGGNFYVYTFSGTSFEGLESLTNIG
-1070 GGKLTIKYCSSL
+1070 GGKLTINYCSSL

-1093 LNDISITECSKL
+1093 LNDISITTCPKL
-1105 YDFCILKNVVQ
+1105 YDFCVLQNVVQ
-1116 NMSGTFYLNK
+1116 NMSGTFYLNN

>member
-33 NPDAPTN
+33 NPDTPTN
-40 VMLDISVSDLV
+40 VTLDISVSDLV

-171 ETKAITTKN
+171 ETKAITVKN

-230 AKESIEVELKSNVD
+230 AKKSIEVELKSNVN

-273 IEENTTYDNRSAQI
+273 IEENTTYDNRSAQ
-287 FIKDKNSSLCD
+287 
-298 TLYINQ
+298 
-304 LQQNALILSQKQYEV
+304 
-319 LAGGERIS
+319 
-327 IEVQSNID
+327 
-335 YEIIIPKTVQEW
+335 
-347 IEQMPQSKALTESM
+347 
-361 INLEIK
+361 
-367 PNTTYD
+367 
-373 VRSAQ
+373 

-414 GERISIEVQS
+414 GEQISIEVQS

-447 ALTESMINLEIKPN
+447 AFTKSMINLEIKPN

-467 SAQIFIKDKNSTL
+467 SAQVFIKDKNSTL

-509 QKAGYTRV
+509 QTAGYTKV
-517 IGNITI
+517 IGNII
-523 QDNIRTLQK
+523 VQYNIRTLQK
-532 LDNLLQEID
+532 LDNLLTVID
-541 GNLTIDCDN
+541 GNLTINCQS

-564 GNFTTRNAMITSY
+564 GNFITWEACITSY
-577 EGIGNLTEIGGDFE
+577 EGIDKLTEIGGDFE
-591 VNTGLYVLKSFEGLE
+591 VRL
-606 SLEII
+606 
-611 GGNFKVITSPV
+611 P
-622 FTGLFEYLASFKGLS
+622 
-637 GLKSIGGDFEVNAYA
+637 
-652 YSLNALE
+652 YSLE

-664 ESLETIGGNFRV
+664 ESLETIGGNFK
-676 IGGNASLNA
+676 IIDNKSSLNA

-691 LNGLKSIGGDF
+691 LSSLKSIGGDF
-702 EVNTKFYNSLYVL
+702 EVKARVL
-715 ASFEGLE
+715 E
-722 SLETIG
+722 
-728 GDFRVIVESSPL
+728 
-740 SALSSFKGLNGLKS
+740 
-754 IGGDFEVNGG
+754 
-764 SYCLKSLS
+764 
-772 SFEGF
+772 
-777 ESLET
+777 
-782 IGGNFRVIG
+782 
-791 EASSLESLSSFKG
+791 
-804 LSGLKSIG
+804 
-812 GDFEVNANFHSLKS
+812 
-826 LSSFE
+826 
-831 GFESLETIGG
+831 
-841 NFRVIGEASSLESL
+841 
-855 SSFKGLNGLKSI
+855 
-867 GGDFEVSANDSL
+867 
-879 SSFEGLESL
+879 
-888 ETIGG
+888 
-893 NFRVIDGASP
+893 
-903 LNSLSSFKGLSGLK
+903 
-917 SIGGDFEVSSKF
+917 
-929 SSLNSLA
+929 
-936 SFEGLESLETIGG
+936 
-949 NFKVIAKSFSSP
+949 
-961 SLNSLS
+961 
-967 SFKGLSGL
+967 
-975 KSIGGDFE
+975 
-983 VNAKSSS
+983 
-990 YSSSSLASLA
+990 
-1000 SFEGLESLETIGGN
+1000 
-1014 FRVIAESSSSLNSLA
+1014 
-1029 SFKGL
+1029 
-1034 SGLKSIGG
+1034 
-1042 DFEVNAKSSSSLNS
+1042 
-1056 LASFEGLENLTNIG
+1056 SFEGLENLTNIG
-1070 GGKLTIKYCSSL
+1070 DKLTIKGCSSL

-1093 LNDISITECSKL
+1093 LNDISITTCSKL
-1105 YDFCILKNVVQ
+1105 YDFCVLKNVVQ
-1116 NMSGTFYLNK
+1116 NMSGTFYVND

>member
-33 NPDAPTN
+33 NPDTPTN
-40 VMLDISVSDLV
+40 VTLDISVSDLV

-171 ETKAITTKN
+171 ETKAITVKN

-230 AKESIEVELKSNVD
+230 AKKSIEVELKSNVN

-250 SSASDWIKLLE
+250 SSASHWIKLLE

-273 IEENTTYDNRSAQI
+273 IEENTTYDN
-287 FIKDKNSSLCD
+287 
-298 TLYINQ
+298 
-304 LQQNALILSQKQYEV
+304 
-319 LAGGERIS
+319 
-327 IEVQSNID
+327 
-335 YEIIIPKTVQEW
+335 
-347 IEQMPQSKALTESM
+347 
-361 INLEIK
+361 
-367 PNTTYD
+367 
-373 VRSAQ
+373 RSAQ

-414 GERISIEVQS
+414 GEQISIEVQS

-447 ALTESMINLEIKPN
+447 ALTKSMINLEIKPN

-467 SAQIFIKDKNSTL
+467 SAQVFIKDKNSTL

-509 QKAGYTRV
+509 QTAGYTKV
-517 IGNITI
+517 IGNII
-523 QDNIRTLQK
+523 VQYNIRTLQK
-532 LDNLLQEID
+532 LDNLLTEID
-541 GNLTIDCDN
+541 GNLTINCQS

-564 GNFTTRNAMITSY
+564 GNFITWEACITSY
-577 EGIGNLTEIGGDFE
+577 EGIDKLTEIGGDFE
-591 VNTGLYVLKSFEGLE
+591 VRLPYSLESFEGLE
-606 SLEII
+606 SLETI
-611 GGNFKVITSPV
+611 GGNFKVIDK
-622 FTGLFEYLASFKGLS
+622 LALSSLSSFKGLS
-637 GLKSIGGDFEVNAYA
+637 SLKSIGGDFEVNAKSSSLASFEGLENLETIGGNFKVIAESSFKGLNGLKSIGGDFEVNANSSLESFEGLESLETIGGNFKIIDNESSLNA
-652 YSLNALE
+652 LSSFKGLSSLKSIGGDFEVSTDHSSSPHPSHSLNALE

-676 IGGNASLNA
+676 IAESFSYSYSFNV

-691 LNGLKSIGGDF
+691 LSSLKSIGGDF
-702 EVNTKFYNSLYVL
+702 EVKARVL
-715 ASFEGLE
+715 E
-722 SLETIG
+722 
-728 GDFRVIVESSPL
+728 
-740 SALSSFKGLNGLKS
+740 
-754 IGGDFEVNGG
+754 
-764 SYCLKSLS
+764 
-772 SFEGF
+772 
-777 ESLET
+777 
-782 IGGNFRVIG
+782 
-791 EASSLESLSSFKG
+791 
-804 LSGLKSIG
+804 
-812 GDFEVNANFHSLKS
+812 
-826 LSSFE
+826 
-831 GFESLETIGG
+831 
-841 NFRVIGEASSLESL
+841 
-855 SSFKGLNGLKSI
+855 
-867 GGDFEVSANDSL
+867 
-879 SSFEGLESL
+879 
-888 ETIGG
+888 
-893 NFRVIDGASP
+893 
-903 LNSLSSFKGLSGLK
+903 
-917 SIGGDFEVSSKF
+917 
-929 SSLNSLA
+929 
-936 SFEGLESLETIGG
+936 
-949 NFKVIAKSFSSP
+949 
-961 SLNSLS
+961 
-967 SFKGLSGL
+967 
-975 KSIGGDFE
+975 
-983 VNAKSSS
+983 
-990 YSSSSLASLA
+990 
-1000 SFEGLESLETIGGN
+1000 
-1014 FRVIAESSSSLNSLA
+1014 
-1029 SFKGL
+1029 
-1034 SGLKSIGG
+1034 
-1042 DFEVNAKSSSSLNS
+1042 
-1056 LASFEGLENLTNIG
+1056 SFEGLENLTNIG
-1070 GGKLTIKYCSSL
+1070 DKLTIKGCSSL

-1093 LNDISITECSKL
+1093 LNDISITTCSKL
-1105 YDFCILKNVVQ
+1105 YDFCVLKNVVQ
-1116 NMSGTFYLNK
+1116 NMSGTFYVND

>member
-171 ETKAITTKN
+171 ETKAITVKN

-207 TVHIYQTAARILIL
+207 TVHIYQTADPRTLIL

-230 AKESIEVELKSNVD
+230 AKESIEVELKPNVD

-250 SSASDWIKLLE
+250 SSVSHWIKLLE

-287 FIKDKNSSLCD
+287 FIRDKNSDLSD
-298 TLYINQ
+298 TLTINQ
-304 LQQNALILSQKQYEV
+304 SQLNALIIGQKDYKIPVEGQQ
-319 LAGGERIS
+319 IS
-327 IEVQSNID
+327 IEIKSNID
-335 YEIIIPKTVQEW
+335 YEVILSKTAQSWIQEV
-347 IEQMPQSKALTESM
+347 PQSKGVTTSTLKYNILA
-361 INLEIK
+361 
-367 PNTTYD
+367 NTTG
-373 VRSAQ
+373 VNRTAKIT
-378 VFIKDKNSSLCDTLY
+378 IKDKN
-393 INQLQQNA
+393 N
-401 LILSQKQYEVLAG
+401 
-414 GERISIEVQS
+414 
-424 NIDYEIII
+424 
-432 PKTVQEWIEQMPQSK
+432 
-447 ALTESMINLEIKPN
+447 
-461 TTYDVR
+461 
-467 SAQIFIKDKNSTL
+467 TL

-486 TQAAKGTYTGDI
+486 SQATEGTCTGDI
-498 SFETEQDLIDF
+498 IFETEQNLIDF
-509 QKAGYTRV
+509 QTAGYTKV
-517 IGNITI
+517 MGNII
-523 QDNIRTLQK
+523 VQGDNIRTLQK
-532 LDNLLQEID
+532 LNNLLQEID
-541 GNLTIDCDN
+541 GNLTINCHS

-564 GNFTTRNAMITSY
+564 GDFITERAGITSY
-577 EGIGNLTEIGGDFE
+577 EGINNLTE
-591 VNTGLYVLKSFEGLE
+591 
-606 SLEII
+606 I
-611 GGNFKVITSPV
+611 GGNFKVIAESSSS
-622 FTGLFEYLASFKGLS
+622 YDSYSLASLSSFKGLS
-637 GLKSIGGDFEVNAYA
+637 GLKSIGGDFEVNVKSSYE
-652 YSLNALE
+652 SLNSLA

-676 IGGNASLNA
+676 IA
-685 LSSFKG
+685 
-691 LNGLKSIGGDF
+691 
-702 EVNTKFYNSLYVL
+702 
-715 ASFEGLE
+715 
-722 SLETIG
+722 
-728 GDFRVIVESSPL
+728 
-740 SALSSFKGLNGLKS
+740 
-754 IGGDFEVNGG
+754 G
-764 SYCLKSLS
+764 SY
-772 SFEGF
+772 
-777 ESLET
+777 
-782 IGGNFRVIG
+782 
-791 EASSLESLSSFKG
+791 SLESLSSFKG

-812 GDFEVNANFHSLKS
+812 GDFEVNVKSSSSSSSSLK
-826 LSSFE
+826 
-831 GFESLETIGG
+831 
-841 NFRVIGEASSLESL
+841 
-855 SSFKGLNGLKSI
+855 
-867 GGDFEVSANDSL
+867 
-879 SSFEGLESL
+879 
-888 ETIGG
+888 
-893 NFRVIDGASP
+893 
-903 LNSLSSFKGLSGLK
+903 
-917 SIGGDFEVSSKF
+917 
-929 SSLNSLA
+929 SLA
-936 SFEGLESLETIGG
+936 SFEGLESL
-949 NFKVIAKSFSSP
+949 
-961 SLNSLS
+961 
-967 SFKGLSGL
+967 
-975 KSIGGDFE
+975 
-983 VNAKSSS
+983 
-990 YSSSSLASLA
+990 
-1000 SFEGLESLETIGGN
+1000 
-1014 FRVIAESSSSLNSLA
+1014 
-1029 SFKGL
+1029 
-1034 SGLKSIGG
+1034 
-1042 DFEVNAKSSSSLNS
+1042 
-1056 LASFEGLENLTNIG
+1056 TNIG
-1070 GGKLTIKYCSSL
+1070 GGRLTINKCRSL

-1105 YDFCILKNVVQ
+1105 YDFCVRKNVVQ

>member
-33 NPDAPTN
+33 NPDTPTN
-40 VMLDISVSDLV
+40 VTLDISVSDLV

-171 ETKAITTKN
+171 ETKAITVKN

-230 AKESIEVELKSNVD
+230 AKKSIEVELKSNVN

-250 SSASDWIKLLE
+250 SSASHWIKLLE

-273 IEENTTYDNRSAQI
+273 IEENTTYDN
-287 FIKDKNSSLCD
+287 
-298 TLYINQ
+298 
-304 LQQNALILSQKQYEV
+304 
-319 LAGGERIS
+319 
-327 IEVQSNID
+327 
-335 YEIIIPKTVQEW
+335 
-347 IEQMPQSKALTESM
+347 
-361 INLEIK
+361 
-367 PNTTYD
+367 
-373 VRSAQ
+373 RSAQ

-414 GERISIEVQS
+414 GEQISIEVQS

-447 ALTESMINLEIKPN
+447 ALTKSMINLEVKPN
-461 TTYDVR
+461 PTDDVR

-509 QKAGYTRV
+509 QTAGYTKV
-517 IGNITI
+517 IGNII
-523 QDNIRTLQK
+523 VQYNIRTLQK
-532 LDNLLQEID
+532 LDNLLTEID
-541 GNLTIDCDN
+541 GNLTINCQS

-564 GNFTTRNAMITSY
+564 GNFITWEACITSY
-577 EGIGNLTEIGGDFE
+577 EGIDKLTEIGGDFE
-591 VNTGLYVLKSFEGLE
+591 VRLPYSLESFEGLE
-606 SLEII
+606 SLETI
-611 GGNFKVITSPV
+611 GGNFKVIDKLALSSLSS
-622 FTGLFEYLASFKGLS
+622 FKGLSSLKSIGGDFEVNAKSSSLASFEGLENLETIGGNFKVIAESSFKGLNGLKSIGGDFEVNANSSLESFEGLESLETIGGNFKIIDNESSLNALSSFKGLSSLKSIGGDFEVNANSSLNSLSSFGGLESLETIGGNFRVIAESDHSLRFLSSFKGLS
-637 GLKSIGGDFEVNAYA
+637 GLKSIGGDFEVNAKLFCFEYLA
-652 YSLNALE
+652 SFEGLENLETIGGNFKVIAGSYSSLESLSSFKGLSSLKSIGGDFEVSTDHSSSPHPSHSLNALE

-676 IGGNASLNA
+676 IAESFSYSYSFNV

-691 LNGLKSIGGDF
+691 LSSLKSIGGDF
-702 EVNTKFYNSLYVL
+702 EVKARVL
-715 ASFEGLE
+715 E
-722 SLETIG
+722 
-728 GDFRVIVESSPL
+728 
-740 SALSSFKGLNGLKS
+740 
-754 IGGDFEVNGG
+754 
-764 SYCLKSLS
+764 
-772 SFEGF
+772 
-777 ESLET
+777 
-782 IGGNFRVIG
+782 
-791 EASSLESLSSFKG
+791 
-804 LSGLKSIG
+804 
-812 GDFEVNANFHSLKS
+812 
-826 LSSFE
+826 
-831 GFESLETIGG
+831 
-841 NFRVIGEASSLESL
+841 
-855 SSFKGLNGLKSI
+855 
-867 GGDFEVSANDSL
+867 
-879 SSFEGLESL
+879 
-888 ETIGG
+888 
-893 NFRVIDGASP
+893 
-903 LNSLSSFKGLSGLK
+903 
-917 SIGGDFEVSSKF
+917 
-929 SSLNSLA
+929 
-936 SFEGLESLETIGG
+936 
-949 NFKVIAKSFSSP
+949 
-961 SLNSLS
+961 
-967 SFKGLSGL
+967 
-975 KSIGGDFE
+975 
-983 VNAKSSS
+983 
-990 YSSSSLASLA
+990 
-1000 SFEGLESLETIGGN
+1000 
-1014 FRVIAESSSSLNSLA
+1014 
-1029 SFKGL
+1029 
-1034 SGLKSIGG
+1034 
-1042 DFEVNAKSSSSLNS
+1042 
-1056 LASFEGLENLTNIG
+1056 SFEGLENLTNIG
-1070 GGKLTIKYCSSL
+1070 DKLTIKGCSSL

-1093 LNDISITECSKL
+1093 LNDISITTCSKL
-1105 YDFCILKNVVQ
+1105 YDFCVLKNVVQ
-1116 NMSGTFYLNK
+1116 NMSGTFYVND

>member
-33 NPDAPTN
+33 NPDTPTN
-40 VMLDISVSDLV
+40 VTLDISVSDLV

-171 ETKAITTKN
+171 ETKAITVKN

-207 TVHIYQTAARILIL
+207 TVHIYQTADPRTLIL

-250 SSASDWIKLLE
+250 SSASHWIKLLE

-273 IEENTTYDNRSAQI
+273 IEENTTYDN
-287 FIKDKNSSLCD
+287 
-298 TLYINQ
+298 
-304 LQQNALILSQKQYEV
+304 
-319 LAGGERIS
+319 
-327 IEVQSNID
+327 
-335 YEIIIPKTVQEW
+335 
-347 IEQMPQSKALTESM
+347 
-361 INLEIK
+361 
-367 PNTTYD
+367 
-373 VRSAQ
+373 RSAQ

-414 GERISIEVQS
+414 GEQISIEVQS

-447 ALTESMINLEIKPN
+447 AFTKSMINLEIKPN

-467 SAQIFIKDKNSTL
+467 SAQVFIKDKNSTL

-509 QKAGYTRV
+509 QTAGYTKV
-517 IGNITI
+517 IGNII
-523 QDNIRTLQK
+523 VQYNIRTLQK
-532 LDNLLQEID
+532 LDNLLTEID
-541 GNLTIDCDN
+541 GNLTINCQS

-564 GNFTTRNAMITSY
+564 GNFITWEACITSY
-577 EGIGNLTEIGGDFE
+577 EGIDKLTEIGGDFE
-591 VNTGLYVLKSFEGLE
+591 VRLPY
-606 SLEII
+606 SLE
-611 GGNFKVITSPV
+611 
-622 FTGLFEYLASFKGLS
+622 
-637 GLKSIGGDFEVNAYA
+637 
-652 YSLNALE
+652 
-659 SFEGL
+659 
-664 ESLETIGGNFRV
+664 
-676 IGGNASLNA
+676 
-685 LSSFKG
+685 
-691 LNGLKSIGGDF
+691 
-702 EVNTKFYNSLYVL
+702 
-715 ASFEGLE
+715 
-722 SLETIG
+722 
-728 GDFRVIVESSPL
+728 
-740 SALSSFKGLNGLKS
+740 
-754 IGGDFEVNGG
+754 
-764 SYCLKSLS
+764 
-772 SFEGF
+772 
-777 ESLET
+777 
-782 IGGNFRVIG
+782 
-791 EASSLESLSSFKG
+791 
-804 LSGLKSIG
+804 
-812 GDFEVNANFHSLKS
+812 
-826 LSSFE
+826 
-831 GFESLETIGG
+831 
-841 NFRVIGEASSLESL
+841 
-855 SSFKGLNGLKSI
+855 
-867 GGDFEVSANDSL
+867 
-879 SSFEGLESL
+879 
-888 ETIGG
+888 
-893 NFRVIDGASP
+893 
-903 LNSLSSFKGLSGLK
+903 
-917 SIGGDFEVSSKF
+917 
-929 SSLNSLA
+929 

-949 NFKVIAKSFSSP
+949 NFKVIDKLALS
-961 SLNSLS
+961 SLS
-967 SFKGLSGL
+967 SFKGLSSL

-983 VNAKSSS
+983 VKARV
-990 YSSSSLASLA
+990 
-1000 SFEGLESLETIGGN
+1000 LE
-1014 FRVIAESSSSLNSLA
+1014 
-1029 SFKGL
+1029 
-1034 SGLKSIGG
+1034 
-1042 DFEVNAKSSSSLNS
+1042 
-1056 LASFEGLENLTNIG
+1056 SFEGLENLTNIG
-1070 GGKLTIKYCSSL
+1070 DKLTIKGCSSL

-1093 LNDISITECSKL
+1093 LNDISITTCSKL
-1105 YDFCILKNVVQ
+1105 YDFCVLKNVVQ
-1116 NMSGTFYLNK
+1116 NMSGTFYVND

>member
-33 NPDAPTN
+33 NPDTPTN
-40 VMLDISVSDLV
+40 VTLDISVSDLV

-171 ETKAITTKN
+171 ETKAITVKN

-230 AKESIEVELKSNVD
+230 AKKSIEVELKSNVN

-273 IEENTTYDNRSAQI
+273 IEENTTYDNRSAQ
-287 FIKDKNSSLCD
+287 
-298 TLYINQ
+298 
-304 LQQNALILSQKQYEV
+304 
-319 LAGGERIS
+319 
-327 IEVQSNID
+327 
-335 YEIIIPKTVQEW
+335 
-347 IEQMPQSKALTESM
+347 
-361 INLEIK
+361 
-367 PNTTYD
+367 
-373 VRSAQ
+373 

-414 GERISIEVQS
+414 GEQISIEVQS

-447 ALTESMINLEIKPN
+447 AFTKSMINLEIKPN

-467 SAQIFIKDKNSTL
+467 SAQVFIKDKNSTL

-509 QKAGYTRV
+509 QTAGYTKV
-517 IGNITI
+517 IGNII
-523 QDNIRTLQK
+523 VQYNIRTLQK
-532 LDNLLQEID
+532 LDNLLTEID
-541 GNLTIDCDN
+541 GNLTINCQS

-564 GNFTTRNAMITSY
+564 GNFITWEACITSY
-577 EGIGNLTEIGGDFE
+577 EGIDKLTEIGGDFE
-591 VNTGLYVLKSFEGLE
+591 VRLPYSLESFEGLE
-606 SLEII
+606 SLETI
-611 GGNFKVITSPV
+611 GGNFKVIDKLALSSLSS
-622 FTGLFEYLASFKGLS
+622 FKGLSSLKSIGGDFEVNAKSSSLASFEGLENLETIGGNFKVIAESSFKGLNGLKSIGGDFEVNANSSLESFEGLESLETIGGNFRVIAESDHSLRFLSSFKGLS
-637 GLKSIGGDFEVNAYA
+637 GLKSIGGDFEVNAKLFCFEYLA
-652 YSLNALE
+652 SFEGLENLETIGGNFKVIAESSLKSLSSFKGLSSLKSIGEDFEVNTNSSLNALESFEGLESLETIGGNFKIIDNKSSLNALSSFKGLSSLKSIGGDFEVSTDHSSSPHPSHSLNALE

-676 IGGNASLNA
+676 IAESFSYSYSFNV

-691 LNGLKSIGGDF
+691 LSSLKSIGGDF
-702 EVNTKFYNSLYVL
+702 EVKARVL
-715 ASFEGLE
+715 E
-722 SLETIG
+722 
-728 GDFRVIVESSPL
+728 
-740 SALSSFKGLNGLKS
+740 
-754 IGGDFEVNGG
+754 
-764 SYCLKSLS
+764 
-772 SFEGF
+772 
-777 ESLET
+777 
-782 IGGNFRVIG
+782 
-791 EASSLESLSSFKG
+791 
-804 LSGLKSIG
+804 
-812 GDFEVNANFHSLKS
+812 
-826 LSSFE
+826 
-831 GFESLETIGG
+831 
-841 NFRVIGEASSLESL
+841 
-855 SSFKGLNGLKSI
+855 
-867 GGDFEVSANDSL
+867 
-879 SSFEGLESL
+879 
-888 ETIGG
+888 
-893 NFRVIDGASP
+893 
-903 LNSLSSFKGLSGLK
+903 
-917 SIGGDFEVSSKF
+917 
-929 SSLNSLA
+929 
-936 SFEGLESLETIGG
+936 
-949 NFKVIAKSFSSP
+949 
-961 SLNSLS
+961 
-967 SFKGLSGL
+967 
-975 KSIGGDFE
+975 
-983 VNAKSSS
+983 
-990 YSSSSLASLA
+990 
-1000 SFEGLESLETIGGN
+1000 
-1014 FRVIAESSSSLNSLA
+1014 
-1029 SFKGL
+1029 
-1034 SGLKSIGG
+1034 
-1042 DFEVNAKSSSSLNS
+1042 
-1056 LASFEGLENLTNIG
+1056 SFEGLENLTNIG
-1070 GGKLTIKYCSSL
+1070 DKLTIKGCSSL

-1093 LNDISITECSKL
+1093 LNDISITTCSKL
-1105 YDFCILKNVVQ
+1105 YDFCVLKNVVQ
-1116 NMSGTFYLNK
+1116 NMSGTFYVND

>member
-102 DRNTNLTIKAGN
+102 DRNTNLTVKAGN

-171 ETKAITTKN
+171 ETKAITVKN

-230 AKESIEVELKSNVD
+230 AKKSIEVELKSNVD

-250 SSASDWIKLLE
+250 SSASHWIKLLE

-273 IEENTTYDNRSAQI
+273 IEENTTYDN
-287 FIKDKNSSLCD
+287 
-298 TLYINQ
+298 
-304 LQQNALILSQKQYEV
+304 
-319 LAGGERIS
+319 
-327 IEVQSNID
+327 
-335 YEIIIPKTVQEW
+335 
-347 IEQMPQSKALTESM
+347 
-361 INLEIK
+361 
-367 PNTTYD
+367 
-373 VRSAQ
+373 RSAQ

-414 GERISIEVQS
+414 GEQISIEVQS

-447 ALTESMINLEIKPN
+447 ALTKSMINLEVKPN
-461 TTYDVR
+461 PTDDVR

-486 TQAAKGTYTGDI
+486 TQAAKGIYIGDI
-498 SFETEQDLIDF
+498 IFETEQDLIDF
-509 QKAGYTRV
+509 QTAGYTKVRGNV
-517 IGNITI
+517 IVSGGEIT
-523 QDNIRTLQK
+523 TLQK
-532 LDNLLQEID
+532 LDNLLTEIN
-541 GNLTIDCDN
+541 GSLRLECSTLT
-550 LTSLDGLYNLKKIT
+550 TLDGLYGLKTIT
-564 GNFTTRNAMITSY
+564 DSLI
-577 EGIGNLTEIGGDFE
+577 IKDGDM
-591 VNTGLYVLKSFEGLE
+591 TSFEGLRN
-606 SLEII
+606 L
-611 GGNFKVITSPV
+611 G
-622 FTGLFEYLASFKGLS
+622 
-637 GLKSIGGDFEVNAYA
+637 
-652 YSLNALE
+652 
-659 SFEGL
+659 
-664 ESLETIGGNFRV
+664 
-676 IGGNASLNA
+676 
-685 LSSFKG
+685 
-691 LNGLKSIGGDF
+691 
-702 EVNTKFYNSLYVL
+702 
-715 ASFEGLE
+715 
-722 SLETIG
+722 
-728 GDFRVIVESSPL
+728 
-740 SALSSFKGLNGLKS
+740 
-754 IGGDFEVNGG
+754 
-764 SYCLKSLS
+764 
-772 SFEGF
+772 
-777 ESLET
+777 
-782 IGGNFRVIG
+782 
-791 EASSLESLSSFKG
+791 
-804 LSGLKSIG
+804 
-812 GDFEVNANFHSLKS
+812 
-826 LSSFE
+826 
-831 GFESLETIGG
+831 
-841 NFRVIGEASSLESL
+841 
-855 SSFKGLNGLKSI
+855 
-867 GGDFEVSANDSL
+867 
-879 SSFEGLESL
+879 
-888 ETIGG
+888 
-893 NFRVIDGASP
+893 
-903 LNSLSSFKGLSGLK
+903 
-917 SIGGDFEVSSKF
+917 
-929 SSLNSLA
+929 
-936 SFEGLESLETIGG
+936 TIGG
-949 NFKVIAKSFSSP
+949 NFKVIAESSYSYYYY

-983 VNAKSSS
+983 VNAK
-990 YSSSSLASLA
+990 YSSLKSLA
-1000 SFEGLESLETIGGN
+1000 SFEGLESL
-1014 FRVIAESSSSLNSLA
+1014 
-1029 SFKGL
+1029 
-1034 SGLKSIGG
+1034 
-1042 DFEVNAKSSSSLNS
+1042 
-1056 LASFEGLENLTNIG
+1056 TNIG
-1070 GGKLTIKYCSSL
+1070 GGKLTINYCSSL

-1093 LNDISITECSKL
+1093 LNDISITTCSKL
-1105 YDFCILKNVVQ
+1105 YDFCVLKNVVQ
-1116 NMSGTFYLNK
+1116 NMSGTFYVND

>member
-33 NPDAPTN
+33 NPDTPTN
-40 VMLDISVSDLV
+40 VTLDISVSDLV

-171 ETKAITTKN
+171 ETKAITVKN

-207 TVHIYQTAARILIL
+207 TVHIYQTADPRTLIL

-250 SSASDWIKLLE
+250 SSVSHWIKLLE

-319 LAGGERIS
+319 LAGGEQIS

-347 IEQMPQSKALTESM
+347 IEQMPQSKALTKSM
-361 INLEIK
+361 INLEVK

-378 VFIKDKNSSLCDTLY
+378 V
-393 INQLQQNA
+393 
-401 LILSQKQYEVLAG
+401 
-414 GERISIEVQS
+414 
-424 NIDYEIII
+424 
-432 PKTVQEWIEQMPQSK
+432 
-447 ALTESMINLEIKPN
+447 
-461 TTYDVR
+461 
-467 SAQIFIKDKNSTL
+467 FIKDKNSTL

-498 SFETEQDLIDF
+498 IFETEQDLIDF
-509 QKAGYTRV
+509 QTAGYTKV
-517 IGNITI
+517 IGNII
-523 QDNIRTLQK
+523 VQGNKIRTLQK
-532 LDNLLQEID
+532 LDNLLTEID
-541 GNLTIDCDN
+541 GNLTIECSN

-564 GNFTTRNAMITSY
+564 GNFITMHAWITSY
-577 EGIGNLTEIGGDFE
+577 EGIGKLTEIGGDFE
-591 VNTGLYVLKSFEGLE
+591 VNAKSF
-606 SLEII
+606 
-611 GGNFKVITSPV
+611 
-622 FTGLFEYLASFKGLS
+622 Y
-637 GLKSIGGDFEVNAYA
+637 
-652 YSLNALE
+652 YS
-659 SFEGL
+659 
-664 ESLETIGGNFRV
+664 
-676 IGGNASLNA
+676 
-685 LSSFKG
+685 
-691 LNGLKSIGGDF
+691 
-702 EVNTKFYNSLYVL
+702 
-715 ASFEGLE
+715 
-722 SLETIG
+722 
-728 GDFRVIVESSPL
+728 
-740 SALSSFKGLNGLKS
+740 
-754 IGGDFEVNGG
+754 
-764 SYCLKSLS
+764 
-772 SFEGF
+772 
-777 ESLET
+777 
-782 IGGNFRVIG
+782 
-791 EASSLESLSSFKG
+791 
-804 LSGLKSIG
+804 
-812 GDFEVNANFHSLKS
+812 
-826 LSSFE
+826 
-831 GFESLETIGG
+831 
-841 NFRVIGEASSLESL
+841 
-855 SSFKGLNGLKSI
+855 
-867 GGDFEVSANDSL
+867 
-879 SSFEGLESL
+879 
-888 ETIGG
+888 
-893 NFRVIDGASP
+893 
-903 LNSLSSFKGLSGLK
+903 
-917 SIGGDFEVSSKF
+917 

-936 SFEGLESLETIGG
+936 SFEGLESLEEIGG
-949 NFKVIAKSFSSP
+949 SFKVIAESSGSSSS

-983 VNAKSSS
+983 VNAE
-990 YSSSSLASLA
+990 
-1000 SFEGLESLETIGGN
+1000 F
-1014 FRVIAESSSSLNSLA
+1014 
-1029 SFKGL
+1029 
-1034 SGLKSIGG
+1034 
-1042 DFEVNAKSSSSLNS
+1042 SSSLNS
-1056 LASFEGLENLTNIG
+1056 LASFEGLENLQTIGGSFSCNRRISIKALSQLNSIGKNLEINLLFDEGLENLVRIGGDFKPSSSSSFKKLNKLSSIGGNFYVYTFSGTSFEGLESLTNIG
-1070 GGKLTIKYCSSL
+1070 GGKLTINYCSSL

-1093 LNDISITECSKL
+1093 LNDISITTCPKL
-1105 YDFCILKNVVQ
+1105 YDFCVLQNVVQ
-1116 NMSGTFYLNK
+1116 NMSGTFYLNN

>member
-33 NPDAPTN
+33 NPDTPTN
-40 VMLDISVSDLV
+40 VTLDISVSDLV

-171 ETKAITTKN
+171 ETKAITVKN

-230 AKESIEVELKSNVD
+230 AKKSIEVELKSNVN

-250 SSASDWIKLLE
+250 SSASHWIKLLE

-273 IEENTTYDNRSAQI
+273 IEENTTYDN
-287 FIKDKNSSLCD
+287 
-298 TLYINQ
+298 
-304 LQQNALILSQKQYEV
+304 
-319 LAGGERIS
+319 
-327 IEVQSNID
+327 
-335 YEIIIPKTVQEW
+335 
-347 IEQMPQSKALTESM
+347 
-361 INLEIK
+361 
-367 PNTTYD
+367 
-373 VRSAQ
+373 RSAQ

-414 GERISIEVQS
+414 GEQISIEVQS

-447 ALTESMINLEIKPN
+447 ALTKSMINLEIKPN

-467 SAQIFIKDKNSTL
+467 SAQVFIKDKNSTL

-509 QKAGYTRV
+509 QTAGYTKV
-517 IGNITI
+517 IGNII
-523 QDNIRTLQK
+523 VQYNIRTLQK
-532 LDNLLQEID
+532 LDNLLTEID
-541 GNLTIDCDN
+541 GNLTINCQS

-564 GNFTTRNAMITSY
+564 GNFITWEACITSY
-577 EGIGNLTEIGGDFE
+577 EGIDKLTEIGGDFE
-591 VNTGLYVLKSFEGLE
+591 VRLPY
-606 SLEII
+606 SLE
-611 GGNFKVITSPV
+611 
-622 FTGLFEYLASFKGLS
+622 
-637 GLKSIGGDFEVNAYA
+637 
-652 YSLNALE
+652 
-659 SFEGL
+659 
-664 ESLETIGGNFRV
+664 
-676 IGGNASLNA
+676 
-685 LSSFKG
+685 
-691 LNGLKSIGGDF
+691 
-702 EVNTKFYNSLYVL
+702 
-715 ASFEGLE
+715 
-722 SLETIG
+722 
-728 GDFRVIVESSPL
+728 
-740 SALSSFKGLNGLKS
+740 
-754 IGGDFEVNGG
+754 
-764 SYCLKSLS
+764 
-772 SFEGF
+772 
-777 ESLET
+777 
-782 IGGNFRVIG
+782 
-791 EASSLESLSSFKG
+791 
-804 LSGLKSIG
+804 
-812 GDFEVNANFHSLKS
+812 
-826 LSSFE
+826 
-831 GFESLETIGG
+831 
-841 NFRVIGEASSLESL
+841 
-855 SSFKGLNGLKSI
+855 
-867 GGDFEVSANDSL
+867 
-879 SSFEGLESL
+879 
-888 ETIGG
+888 
-893 NFRVIDGASP
+893 
-903 LNSLSSFKGLSGLK
+903 
-917 SIGGDFEVSSKF
+917 
-929 SSLNSLA
+929 

-949 NFKVIAKSFSSP
+949 NFKVIDKLALS
-961 SLNSLS
+961 SLS
-967 SFKGLSGL
+967 SFKGLSSL

-983 VNAKSSS
+983 VKARV
-990 YSSSSLASLA
+990 
-1000 SFEGLESLETIGGN
+1000 LE
-1014 FRVIAESSSSLNSLA
+1014 
-1029 SFKGL
+1029 
-1034 SGLKSIGG
+1034 
-1042 DFEVNAKSSSSLNS
+1042 
-1056 LASFEGLENLTNIG
+1056 SFEGLENLTNIG
-1070 GGKLTIKYCSSL
+1070 DKLTIKGCSSL

-1093 LNDISITECSKL
+1093 LNDISITTCSKL
-1105 YDFCILKNVVQ
+1105 YDFCVLKNVVQ
-1116 NMSGTFYLNK
+1116 NMSGTFYVND

-1137 NGECSQIPQE
+1137 NGKCSQIPQD

>member
-1 MKRLFY
+1 
-7 LLMMLSCTLWSC
+7 MMLSCTLWSC

-33 NPDAPTN
+33 NPDTPTN
-40 VMLDISVSDLV
+40 VTLDISVSDLV

-171 ETKAITTKN
+171 ETKAITVKN

-207 TVHIYQTAARILIL
+207 TVHIYQTADPRTLIL

-250 SSASDWIKLLE
+250 SSASHWIKLLE

-273 IEENTTYDNRSAQI
+273 IEENTTYDN
-287 FIKDKNSSLCD
+287 
-298 TLYINQ
+298 
-304 LQQNALILSQKQYEV
+304 
-319 LAGGERIS
+319 
-327 IEVQSNID
+327 
-335 YEIIIPKTVQEW
+335 
-347 IEQMPQSKALTESM
+347 
-361 INLEIK
+361 
-367 PNTTYD
+367 
-373 VRSAQ
+373 RSAQ

-414 GERISIEVQS
+414 GEQISIEVQS

-447 ALTESMINLEIKPN
+447 ALTKSMINLEVKPN
-461 TTYDVR
+461 PTDDVR

-486 TQAAKGTYTGDI
+486 TQAAKGIYIGDI
-498 SFETEQDLIDF
+498 IFETEQDLIDF
-509 QKAGYTRV
+509 QTAGYTKVRGNV
-517 IGNITI
+517 IVSGGEIT
-523 QDNIRTLQK
+523 TLQK
-532 LDNLLQEID
+532 LDNLLTEIN
-541 GNLTIDCDN
+541 GSLRLECSTLT
-550 LTSLDGLYNLKKIT
+550 TLDGLYGLKTIT
-564 GNFTTRNAMITSY
+564 DSLI
-577 EGIGNLTEIGGDFE
+577 IKDGDM
-591 VNTGLYVLKSFEGLE
+591 TSFEGLRN
-606 SLEII
+606 L
-611 GGNFKVITSPV
+611 G
-622 FTGLFEYLASFKGLS
+622 
-637 GLKSIGGDFEVNAYA
+637 
-652 YSLNALE
+652 
-659 SFEGL
+659 
-664 ESLETIGGNFRV
+664 
-676 IGGNASLNA
+676 
-685 LSSFKG
+685 
-691 LNGLKSIGGDF
+691 
-702 EVNTKFYNSLYVL
+702 
-715 ASFEGLE
+715 
-722 SLETIG
+722 
-728 GDFRVIVESSPL
+728 
-740 SALSSFKGLNGLKS
+740 
-754 IGGDFEVNGG
+754 
-764 SYCLKSLS
+764 
-772 SFEGF
+772 
-777 ESLET
+777 
-782 IGGNFRVIG
+782 
-791 EASSLESLSSFKG
+791 
-804 LSGLKSIG
+804 
-812 GDFEVNANFHSLKS
+812 
-826 LSSFE
+826 
-831 GFESLETIGG
+831 
-841 NFRVIGEASSLESL
+841 
-855 SSFKGLNGLKSI
+855 
-867 GGDFEVSANDSL
+867 
-879 SSFEGLESL
+879 
-888 ETIGG
+888 
-893 NFRVIDGASP
+893 
-903 LNSLSSFKGLSGLK
+903 
-917 SIGGDFEVSSKF
+917 
-929 SSLNSLA
+929 
-936 SFEGLESLETIGG
+936 TIGG
-949 NFKVIAKSFSSP
+949 NFKVIAESSSSYYYY

-983 VNAKSSS
+983 VNAKS
-990 YSSSSLASLA
+990 YSSLNSLA

-1014 FRVIAESSSSLNSLA
+1014 FKVIAGSYSSLESLS
-1029 SFKGL
+1029 SFKSL

-1042 DFEVNAKSSSSLNS
+1042 DFEVNAKYSSSLKS
-1056 LASFEGLENLTNIG
+1056 LASFEGLESLTNIG
-1070 GGKLTIKYCSSL
+1070 GGKLTINYCSSL

-1093 LNDISITECSKL
+1093 LNDISITTCPKL
-1105 YDFCILKNVVQ
+1105 YDFCVLQNVVQ
-1116 NMSGTFYLNK
+1116 NMSGTFYLNN

>member
-19 SKSDGSIDDPDDPD
+19 SKSDGPIDDPDNPD

-51 FEAEGG
+51 FGAEGG

-77 CKTTVNQGNGN
+77 CKTTVNQGNGD

-102 DRNTNLTIKAGN
+102 DRNTNLTVKAGN

-171 ETKAITTKN
+171 ETKAITVKN

-207 TVHIYQTAARILIL
+207 TVHIYQTADPRTLIL

-250 SSASDWIKLLE
+250 SSASHWIKLLE

-273 IEENTTYDNRSAQI
+273 IEENTTYDN
-287 FIKDKNSSLCD
+287 
-298 TLYINQ
+298 
-304 LQQNALILSQKQYEV
+304 
-319 LAGGERIS
+319 
-327 IEVQSNID
+327 
-335 YEIIIPKTVQEW
+335 
-347 IEQMPQSKALTESM
+347 
-361 INLEIK
+361 
-367 PNTTYD
+367 
-373 VRSAQ
+373 RSAQ

-414 GERISIEVQS
+414 GEQISIEVQS

-447 ALTESMINLEIKPN
+447 ALTKSMINLEVKPN
-461 TTYDVR
+461 PTDDVR

-486 TQAAKGTYTGDI
+486 TQAAKGIYIGDI
-498 SFETEQDLIDF
+498 IFETEQDLIDF
-509 QKAGYTRV
+509 QTAGYTKVRGNV
-517 IGNITI
+517 IVSGGEIT
-523 QDNIRTLQK
+523 TLQK
-532 LDNLLQEID
+532 LDNLLTEIN
-541 GNLTIDCDN
+541 GSLRLECSTLT
-550 LTSLDGLYNLKKIT
+550 TLDGLYGLKTIT
-564 GNFTTRNAMITSY
+564 DSLI
-577 EGIGNLTEIGGDFE
+577 IKDGDM
-591 VNTGLYVLKSFEGLE
+591 TSFEGLRN
-606 SLEII
+606 L
-611 GGNFKVITSPV
+611 G
-622 FTGLFEYLASFKGLS
+622 
-637 GLKSIGGDFEVNAYA
+637 
-652 YSLNALE
+652 
-659 SFEGL
+659 
-664 ESLETIGGNFRV
+664 
-676 IGGNASLNA
+676 
-685 LSSFKG
+685 
-691 LNGLKSIGGDF
+691 
-702 EVNTKFYNSLYVL
+702 
-715 ASFEGLE
+715 
-722 SLETIG
+722 
-728 GDFRVIVESSPL
+728 
-740 SALSSFKGLNGLKS
+740 
-754 IGGDFEVNGG
+754 
-764 SYCLKSLS
+764 
-772 SFEGF
+772 
-777 ESLET
+777 
-782 IGGNFRVIG
+782 
-791 EASSLESLSSFKG
+791 
-804 LSGLKSIG
+804 
-812 GDFEVNANFHSLKS
+812 
-826 LSSFE
+826 
-831 GFESLETIGG
+831 
-841 NFRVIGEASSLESL
+841 
-855 SSFKGLNGLKSI
+855 
-867 GGDFEVSANDSL
+867 
-879 SSFEGLESL
+879 
-888 ETIGG
+888 
-893 NFRVIDGASP
+893 
-903 LNSLSSFKGLSGLK
+903 
-917 SIGGDFEVSSKF
+917 
-929 SSLNSLA
+929 
-936 SFEGLESLETIGG
+936 TIGG
-949 NFKVIAKSFSSP
+949 NFKVIAESSY
-961 SLNSLS
+961 SYYYYYYLNSLS

-990 YSSSSLASLA
+990 SSSLKSLA

-1014 FRVIAESSSSLNSLA
+1014 FRVIAESSSSLNSLSSFKGLSGLKSIGGDFEVNA
-1029 SFKGL
+1029 KYSSSLNSLASFEGLESLETIGGNFEVNAKSSSYSSSSLKSLASFEGLESLETIGGNFRVIAESSSYSSSSSLNSLSSFKGL

-1042 DFEVNAKSSSSLNS
+1042 DFEVNAKSSSSSSLKSLASFEGLESLETIGGNFKVIAGSYSSLESLSSFKGLSGLKSIGGDFEVNAKYSSFLKSLASFEGLESLETIGGNFRVIAESSSSLNSLSSFKGLSGLKSIGGDFEVNAKYSSSLNS
-1056 LASFEGLENLTNIG
+1056 LASFEGLESLETIGGNFKVIAGSYSSLESLSSFKSLSGLKSIGGDFEVNAKSYSSLKSLASFEGLESLTNIG
-1070 GGKLTIKYCSSL
+1070 GGKLTINYCSSL

-1093 LNDISITECSKL
+1093 LNDISITTCSKL
-1105 YDFCILKNVVQ
+1105 YDFCVLKNVVQ
-1116 NMSGTFYLNK
+1116 NMSGTFYVND

>member
-19 SKSDGSIDDPDDPD
+19 SKSDGPIDDPDNPD

-51 FEAEGG
+51 FGAEGG

-77 CKTTVNQGNGN
+77 CKTTVNQGNGD

-102 DRNTNLTIKAGN
+102 DRNTNLTVKAGN

-171 ETKAITTKN
+171 ETKAITIKN

-207 TVHIYQTAARILIL
+207 TVHIYQTADPRTLIL

-250 SSASDWIKLLE
+250 SSASHWIKLLE

-273 IEENTTYDNRSAQI
+273 IEENTTYDN
-287 FIKDKNSSLCD
+287 
-298 TLYINQ
+298 
-304 LQQNALILSQKQYEV
+304 
-319 LAGGERIS
+319 
-327 IEVQSNID
+327 
-335 YEIIIPKTVQEW
+335 
-347 IEQMPQSKALTESM
+347 
-361 INLEIK
+361 
-367 PNTTYD
+367 
-373 VRSAQ
+373 RSAQ

-414 GERISIEVQS
+414 GEQISIEVQS

-447 ALTESMINLEIKPN
+447 ALTKSMINLEVKPN
-461 TTYDVR
+461 PTDDVR

-486 TQAAKGTYTGDI
+486 TQAAKGIYIGDI
-498 SFETEQDLIDF
+498 IFETEQDLIDF
-509 QKAGYTRV
+509 QTAGYTKVRGNV
-517 IGNITI
+517 IVSGGEIT
-523 QDNIRTLQK
+523 TLQK
-532 LDNLLQEID
+532 LDNLLTEIN
-541 GNLTIDCDN
+541 GSLRLECSTLT
-550 LTSLDGLYNLKKIT
+550 TLDGLYGLKTIT
-564 GNFTTRNAMITSY
+564 DSLI
-577 EGIGNLTEIGGDFE
+577 IKDGDM
-591 VNTGLYVLKSFEGLE
+591 TSFEGLRN
-606 SLEII
+606 L
-611 GGNFKVITSPV
+611 G
-622 FTGLFEYLASFKGLS
+622 
-637 GLKSIGGDFEVNAYA
+637 
-652 YSLNALE
+652 
-659 SFEGL
+659 
-664 ESLETIGGNFRV
+664 
-676 IGGNASLNA
+676 
-685 LSSFKG
+685 
-691 LNGLKSIGGDF
+691 
-702 EVNTKFYNSLYVL
+702 
-715 ASFEGLE
+715 
-722 SLETIG
+722 
-728 GDFRVIVESSPL
+728 
-740 SALSSFKGLNGLKS
+740 
-754 IGGDFEVNGG
+754 
-764 SYCLKSLS
+764 
-772 SFEGF
+772 
-777 ESLET
+777 
-782 IGGNFRVIG
+782 
-791 EASSLESLSSFKG
+791 
-804 LSGLKSIG
+804 
-812 GDFEVNANFHSLKS
+812 
-826 LSSFE
+826 
-831 GFESLETIGG
+831 
-841 NFRVIGEASSLESL
+841 
-855 SSFKGLNGLKSI
+855 
-867 GGDFEVSANDSL
+867 
-879 SSFEGLESL
+879 
-888 ETIGG
+888 
-893 NFRVIDGASP
+893 
-903 LNSLSSFKGLSGLK
+903 
-917 SIGGDFEVSSKF
+917 
-929 SSLNSLA
+929 
-936 SFEGLESLETIGG
+936 TIGG
-949 NFKVIAKSFSSP
+949 NFKVIAESSYSYYYY

-990 YSSSSLASLA
+990 SSSLKSLA

-1014 FRVIAESSSSLNSLA
+1014 FKVIAGSYSSLESLS

-1042 DFEVNAKSSSSLNS
+1042 DFEVNAKYSSSLKS
-1056 LASFEGLENLTNIG
+1056 LASFEGLESLTNIG
-1070 GGKLTIKYCSSL
+1070 GGKLTINYCSSL

-1093 LNDISITECSKL
+1093 LNDISITTCPKL
-1105 YDFCILKNVVQ
+1105 YDFCVLQNVVQ
-1116 NMSGTFYLNK
+1116 NMSGTFYLNN

>member
-33 NPDAPTN
+33 NPDTPTN
-40 VMLDISVSDLV
+40 VTLDISVSDLV

-171 ETKAITTKN
+171 ETKAITVKN

-207 TVHIYQTAARILIL
+207 TVHIYQTADPRTLIL

-250 SSASDWIKLLE
+250 SSASHWIKLLE

-273 IEENTTYDNRSAQI
+273 IEENTTYDN
-287 FIKDKNSSLCD
+287 
-298 TLYINQ
+298 
-304 LQQNALILSQKQYEV
+304 
-319 LAGGERIS
+319 
-327 IEVQSNID
+327 
-335 YEIIIPKTVQEW
+335 
-347 IEQMPQSKALTESM
+347 
-361 INLEIK
+361 
-367 PNTTYD
+367 
-373 VRSAQ
+373 RSAQ

-447 ALTESMINLEIKPN
+447 ALTKSMINLEIKPN

-486 TQAAKGTYTGDI
+486 IQAAKGTYTGDI

-622 FTGLFEYLASFKGLS
+622 STGFFESLASFKGLN

-659 SFEGL
+659 
-664 ESLETIGGNFRV
+664 
-676 IGGNASLNA
+676 
-685 LSSFKG
+685 
-691 LNGLKSIGGDF
+691 
-702 EVNTKFYNSLYVL
+702 
-715 ASFEGLE
+715 SFEGLE

-754 IGGDFEVNGG
+754 IGGDFEVNA
-764 SYCLKSLS
+764 KSS
-772 SFEGF
+772 NTFN
-777 ESLET
+777 SL
-782 IGGNFRVIG
+782 N
-791 EASSLESLSSFKG
+791 ALE
-804 LSGLKSIG
+804 
-812 GDFEVNANFHSLKS
+812 
-826 LSSFE
+826 
-831 GFESLETIGG
+831 
-841 NFRVIGEASSLESL
+841 
-855 SSFKGLNGLKSI
+855 
-867 GGDFEVSANDSL
+867 
-879 SSFEGLESL
+879 SFEGLESL

-893 NFRVIDGASP
+893 NFRVIGGNTS
-903 LNSLSSFKGLSGLK
+903 LNALSSFKGLNGLK
-917 SIGGDFEVSSKF
+917 SIGGDFKVIAESS

-936 SFEGLESLETIGG
+936 SFEGLESL
-949 NFKVIAKSFSSP
+949 
-961 SLNSLS
+961 
-967 SFKGLSGL
+967 
-975 KSIGGDFE
+975 
-983 VNAKSSS
+983 
-990 YSSSSLASLA
+990 
-1000 SFEGLESLETIGGN
+1000 
-1014 FRVIAESSSSLNSLA
+1014 
-1029 SFKGL
+1029 
-1034 SGLKSIGG
+1034 
-1042 DFEVNAKSSSSLNS
+1042 
-1056 LASFEGLENLTNIG
+1056 TNIG
-1070 GGKLTIKYCSSL
+1070 GGRLTINKCRSL

-1105 YDFCILKNVVQ
+1105 YDFCVLKNVVQ
-1116 NMSGTFYLNK
+1116 NMSGTFYVND

>member
-1 MKRLFY
+1 
-7 LLMMLSCTLWSC
+7 MMLSCTLWSC
-19 SKSDGSIDDPDDPD
+19 SKSDGPIDDPDNPD

-51 FEAEGG
+51 FGAEGG

-77 CKTTVNQGNGN
+77 CKTTVNQGNGD

-102 DRNTNLTIKAGN
+102 DRNTNLTVKAGN

-171 ETKAITTKN
+171 ETKAITVKN

-207 TVHIYQTAARILIL
+207 TVHIYQTADPRTLIL

-250 SSASDWIKLLE
+250 SSASHWIKLLE

-273 IEENTTYDNRSAQI
+273 IEENTTYDN
-287 FIKDKNSSLCD
+287 
-298 TLYINQ
+298 
-304 LQQNALILSQKQYEV
+304 
-319 LAGGERIS
+319 
-327 IEVQSNID
+327 
-335 YEIIIPKTVQEW
+335 
-347 IEQMPQSKALTESM
+347 
-361 INLEIK
+361 
-367 PNTTYD
+367 
-373 VRSAQ
+373 RSAQ

-414 GERISIEVQS
+414 GEQISIEVQS

-447 ALTESMINLEIKPN
+447 ALTKSMINLEVKPN
-461 TTYDVR
+461 PTDDVR

-486 TQAAKGTYTGDI
+486 TQAAKGIYIGDI
-498 SFETEQDLIDF
+498 IFETEQDLIDF
-509 QKAGYTRV
+509 QTAGYTKVRGNV
-517 IGNITI
+517 IVSGGEIT
-523 QDNIRTLQK
+523 TLQK
-532 LDNLLQEID
+532 LDNLLTEIN
-541 GNLTIDCDN
+541 GSLRLECSTLT
-550 LTSLDGLYNLKKIT
+550 TLDGLYGLKTIT
-564 GNFTTRNAMITSY
+564 DSLI
-577 EGIGNLTEIGGDFE
+577 IKDGDM
-591 VNTGLYVLKSFEGLE
+591 TSFEGLRN
-606 SLEII
+606 L
-611 GGNFKVITSPV
+611 G
-622 FTGLFEYLASFKGLS
+622 
-637 GLKSIGGDFEVNAYA
+637 
-652 YSLNALE
+652 
-659 SFEGL
+659 
-664 ESLETIGGNFRV
+664 
-676 IGGNASLNA
+676 
-685 LSSFKG
+685 
-691 LNGLKSIGGDF
+691 
-702 EVNTKFYNSLYVL
+702 
-715 ASFEGLE
+715 
-722 SLETIG
+722 
-728 GDFRVIVESSPL
+728 
-740 SALSSFKGLNGLKS
+740 
-754 IGGDFEVNGG
+754 
-764 SYCLKSLS
+764 
-772 SFEGF
+772 
-777 ESLET
+777 
-782 IGGNFRVIG
+782 
-791 EASSLESLSSFKG
+791 
-804 LSGLKSIG
+804 
-812 GDFEVNANFHSLKS
+812 
-826 LSSFE
+826 
-831 GFESLETIGG
+831 
-841 NFRVIGEASSLESL
+841 
-855 SSFKGLNGLKSI
+855 
-867 GGDFEVSANDSL
+867 
-879 SSFEGLESL
+879 
-888 ETIGG
+888 
-893 NFRVIDGASP
+893 
-903 LNSLSSFKGLSGLK
+903 
-917 SIGGDFEVSSKF
+917 
-929 SSLNSLA
+929 
-936 SFEGLESLETIGG
+936 TIGG
-949 NFKVIAKSFSSP
+949 NFKVIAESSYSYYY

-990 YSSSSLASLA
+990 SYSSSSSLKSLA

-1014 FRVIAESSSSLNSLA
+1014 FKVIAGSYSSLESLS

-1042 DFEVNAKSSSSLNS
+1042 DFEVNAKSYSSLKS
-1056 LASFEGLENLTNIG
+1056 LASFEGLESLTNIG
-1070 GGKLTIKYCSSL
+1070 GGKLTINYCSSL

-1093 LNDISITECSKL
+1093 LNDISITTCPKL
-1105 YDFCILKNVVQ
+1105 YDFCVLQNVVQ
-1116 NMSGTFYLNK
+1116 NMSGTFYLNN

>member
-171 ETKAITTKN
+171 ETKAITVKN

-207 TVHIYQTAARILIL
+207 TVHIYQTADPRTLIL

-230 AKESIEVELKSNVD
+230 AKESIEVELKPNVD

-250 SSASDWIKLLE
+250 SSVSHWIKLLE

-273 IEENTTYDNRSAQI
+273 IEENTTYDN
-287 FIKDKNSSLCD
+287 
-298 TLYINQ
+298 
-304 LQQNALILSQKQYEV
+304 
-319 LAGGERIS
+319 
-327 IEVQSNID
+327 
-335 YEIIIPKTVQEW
+335 
-347 IEQMPQSKALTESM
+347 
-361 INLEIK
+361 
-367 PNTTYD
+367 
-373 VRSAQ
+373 RSAQ

-414 GERISIEVQS
+414 GEQISIEVQS

-447 ALTESMINLEIKPN
+447 ALTKSMINLEIKPN

-486 TQAAKGTYTGDI
+486 TQAAKGIYIGDI
-498 SFETEQDLIDF
+498 IFTTEQDLIDF
-509 QKAGYTRV
+509 QAAGYTKVRGNV
-517 IGNITI
+517 IVSGGEIT
-523 QDNIRTLQK
+523 TLQK
-532 LDNLLQEID
+532 LDNLLTEIN
-541 GNLTIDCDN
+541 GSLRLECSTLT
-550 LTSLDGLYNLKKIT
+550 TLDGLYGLKTIT
-564 GNFTTRNAMITSY
+564 DSLIIKDGNMT
-577 EGIGNLTEIGGDFE
+577 
-591 VNTGLYVLKSFEGLE
+591 SFEGLR
-606 SLEII
+606 
-611 GGNFKVITSPV
+611 N
-622 FTGLFEYLASFKGLS
+622 
-637 GLKSIGGDFEVNAYA
+637 
-652 YSLNALE
+652 
-659 SFEGL
+659 
-664 ESLETIGGNFRV
+664 LETIGGNFRV
-676 IGGNASLNA
+676 IAK
-685 LSSFKG
+685 SS
-691 LNGLKSIGGDF
+691 N
-702 EVNTKFYNSLYVL
+702 
-715 ASFEGLE
+715 
-722 SLETIG
+722 
-728 GDFRVIVESSPL
+728 
-740 SALSSFKGLNGLKS
+740 
-754 IGGDFEVNGG
+754 
-764 SYCLKSLS
+764 
-772 SFEGF
+772 
-777 ESLET
+777 
-782 IGGNFRVIG
+782 
-791 EASSLESLSSFKG
+791 SSL
-804 LSGLKSIG
+804 
-812 GDFEVNANFHSLKS
+812 
-826 LSSFE
+826 
-831 GFESLETIGG
+831 
-841 NFRVIGEASSLESL
+841 R
-855 SSFKGLNGLKSI
+855 
-867 GGDFEVSANDSL
+867 
-879 SSFEGLESL
+879 
-888 ETIGG
+888 
-893 NFRVIDGASP
+893 
-903 LNSLSSFKGLSGLK
+903 
-917 SIGGDFEVSSKF
+917 
-929 SSLNSLA
+929 
-936 SFEGLESLETIGG
+936 
-949 NFKVIAKSFSSP
+949 
-961 SLNSLS
+961 SLS

-983 VNAKSSS
+983 VNAKSFS
-990 YSSSSLASLA
+990 YSSSLDALA

-1014 FRVIAESSSSLNSLA
+1014 FKVIGPSLNFLA

-1070 GGKLTIKYCSSL
+1070 GGKLTISNCKSL
-1082 NNIDAL
+1082 NNIDIL

-1105 YDFCILKNVVQ
+1105 YDFCVLKNVVQ

>member
-33 NPDAPTN
+33 NPDTPTN
-40 VMLDISVSDLV
+40 VTLDISVSDLV

-171 ETKAITTKN
+171 ETKAITVKN

-207 TVHIYQTAARILIL
+207 TVHIYQTADPRTLIL

-250 SSASDWIKLLE
+250 SSVSHWIKLLE

-319 LAGGERIS
+319 LAGGEQIS

-347 IEQMPQSKALTESM
+347 IEQMPQSKALT
-361 INLEIK
+361 K
-367 PNTTYD
+367 
-373 VRSAQ
+373 
-378 VFIKDKNSSLCDTLY
+378 
-393 INQLQQNA
+393 
-401 LILSQKQYEVLAG
+401 
-414 GERISIEVQS
+414 
-424 NIDYEIII
+424 
-432 PKTVQEWIEQMPQSK
+432 
-447 ALTESMINLEIKPN
+447 SMINLEIKPN

-486 TQAAKGTYTGDI
+486 TQAAKGIYIGDI
-498 SFETEQDLIDF
+498 IFTTEQDLIDF
-509 QKAGYTRV
+509 QAAGYTKVRGNV
-517 IGNITI
+517 IVSGGEIT
-523 QDNIRTLQK
+523 TLQK
-532 LDNLLQEID
+532 LDNLLTEIN
-541 GNLTIDCDN
+541 GSLRLECSTLT
-550 LTSLDGLYNLKKIT
+550 TLDGLYGLKTIT
-564 GNFTTRNAMITSY
+564 DSLIIKDGNMT
-577 EGIGNLTEIGGDFE
+577 
-591 VNTGLYVLKSFEGLE
+591 SFEGLR
-606 SLEII
+606 
-611 GGNFKVITSPV
+611 N
-622 FTGLFEYLASFKGLS
+622 
-637 GLKSIGGDFEVNAYA
+637 
-652 YSLNALE
+652 
-659 SFEGL
+659 
-664 ESLETIGGNFRV
+664 LETIGGNFRV
-676 IGGNASLNA
+676 IAK
-685 LSSFKG
+685 SS
-691 LNGLKSIGGDF
+691 N
-702 EVNTKFYNSLYVL
+702 
-715 ASFEGLE
+715 
-722 SLETIG
+722 
-728 GDFRVIVESSPL
+728 
-740 SALSSFKGLNGLKS
+740 
-754 IGGDFEVNGG
+754 
-764 SYCLKSLS
+764 
-772 SFEGF
+772 
-777 ESLET
+777 
-782 IGGNFRVIG
+782 
-791 EASSLESLSSFKG
+791 SSL
-804 LSGLKSIG
+804 
-812 GDFEVNANFHSLKS
+812 
-826 LSSFE
+826 
-831 GFESLETIGG
+831 
-841 NFRVIGEASSLESL
+841 R
-855 SSFKGLNGLKSI
+855 
-867 GGDFEVSANDSL
+867 
-879 SSFEGLESL
+879 
-888 ETIGG
+888 
-893 NFRVIDGASP
+893 
-903 LNSLSSFKGLSGLK
+903 
-917 SIGGDFEVSSKF
+917 
-929 SSLNSLA
+929 
-936 SFEGLESLETIGG
+936 
-949 NFKVIAKSFSSP
+949 
-961 SLNSLS
+961 SLS

-983 VNAKSSS
+983 VNAKSF
-990 YSSSSLASLA
+990 YSSSLDALA

-1014 FRVIAESSSSLNSLA
+1014 FKVIAESSLFSLNSLA

-1070 GGKLTIKYCSSL
+1070 GGKLTISNCKSL
-1082 NNIDAL
+1082 NNIDIL

-1105 YDFCILKNVVQ
+1105 YDFCVLKNVVQ

>member
-287 FIKDKNSSLCD
+287 
-298 TLYINQ
+298 
-304 LQQNALILSQKQYEV
+304 
-319 LAGGERIS
+319 
-327 IEVQSNID
+327 
-335 YEIIIPKTVQEW
+335 
-347 IEQMPQSKALTESM
+347 
-361 INLEIK
+361 
-367 PNTTYD
+367 
-373 VRSAQ
+373 
-378 VFIKDKNSSLCDTLY
+378 FIKDKNSSLCDTLY

-804 LSGLKSIG
+804 L
-812 GDFEVNANFHSLKS
+812 
-826 LSSFE
+826 
-831 GFESLETIGG
+831 
-841 NFRVIGEASSLESL
+841 
-855 SSFKGLNGLKSI
+855 NGLKSI

-967 SFKGLSGL
+967 SFKCLSGL

>member
-19 SKSDGSIDDPDDPD
+19 SKSDGPIDDPDNPD

-51 FEAEGG
+51 FGAEGG

-77 CKTTVNQGNGN
+77 CKTTVNQGNGD

-102 DRNTNLTIKAGN
+102 DRNTNLTVKAGN

-171 ETKAITTKN
+171 ETKAITVKN

-207 TVHIYQTAARILIL
+207 TVHIYQTADPRTLIL

-230 AKESIEVELKSNVD
+230 AKKSIEVELKSNVN

-273 IEENTTYDNRSAQI
+273 IEENTTYDNRSAQ
-287 FIKDKNSSLCD
+287 
-298 TLYINQ
+298 
-304 LQQNALILSQKQYEV
+304 
-319 LAGGERIS
+319 
-327 IEVQSNID
+327 
-335 YEIIIPKTVQEW
+335 
-347 IEQMPQSKALTESM
+347 
-361 INLEIK
+361 
-367 PNTTYD
+367 
-373 VRSAQ
+373 

-414 GERISIEVQS
+414 GEQISIEVQS

-447 ALTESMINLEIKPN
+447 ALTKSMINLEVKPN
-461 TTYDVR
+461 PTDDVR

-509 QKAGYTRV
+509 QTAGYTKVRGNV
-517 IGNITI
+517 IVSGGEIT
-523 QDNIRTLQK
+523 TLQK
-532 LDNLLQEID
+532 LDNLLTEIN
-541 GNLTIDCDN
+541 GSLRLECSTLT
-550 LTSLDGLYNLKKIT
+550 TLDGLYGLKTIT
-564 GNFTTRNAMITSY
+564 DSLI
-577 EGIGNLTEIGGDFE
+577 IKDGDM
-591 VNTGLYVLKSFEGLE
+591 TSFEGLRN
-606 SLEII
+606 LGTI
-611 GGNFKVITSPV
+611 GGNFKVIA
-622 FTGLFEYLASFKGLS
+622 E
-637 GLKSIGGDFEVNAYA
+637 
-652 YSLNALE
+652 
-659 SFEGL
+659 
-664 ESLETIGGNFRV
+664 
-676 IGGNASLNA
+676 
-685 LSSFKG
+685 SSFKG

-702 EVNTKFYNSLYVL
+702 EVNAN
-715 ASFEGLE
+715 
-722 SLETIG
+722 
-728 GDFRVIVESSPL
+728 
-740 SALSSFKGLNGLKS
+740 
-754 IGGDFEVNGG
+754 
-764 SYCLKSLS
+764 
-772 SFEGF
+772 
-777 ESLET
+777 
-782 IGGNFRVIG
+782 
-791 EASSLESLSSFKG
+791 SSLE
-804 LSGLKSIG
+804 
-812 GDFEVNANFHSLKS
+812 
-826 LSSFE
+826 
-831 GFESLETIGG
+831 
-841 NFRVIGEASSLESL
+841 
-855 SSFKGLNGLKSI
+855 
-867 GGDFEVSANDSL
+867 
-879 SSFEGLESL
+879 
-888 ETIGG
+888 
-893 NFRVIDGASP
+893 
-903 LNSLSSFKGLSGLK
+903 
-917 SIGGDFEVSSKF
+917 
-929 SSLNSLA
+929 

-949 NFKVIAKSFSSP
+949 NFKIIDNES
-961 SLNSLS
+961 SLNALS
-967 SFKGLSGL
+967 SFKGLSSL

-983 VNAKSSS
+983 VKARV
-990 YSSSSLASLA
+990 
-1000 SFEGLESLETIGGN
+1000 LE
-1014 FRVIAESSSSLNSLA
+1014 
-1029 SFKGL
+1029 
-1034 SGLKSIGG
+1034 
-1042 DFEVNAKSSSSLNS
+1042 
-1056 LASFEGLENLTNIG
+1056 SFEGLENLTNIG
-1070 GGKLTIKYCSSL
+1070 DKLTIKGCSSL

-1093 LNDISITECSKL
+1093 LNDISITTCSKL
-1105 YDFCILKNVVQ
+1105 YDFCVLKNVVQ
-1116 NMSGTFYLNK
+1116 NMSGTFYLNN